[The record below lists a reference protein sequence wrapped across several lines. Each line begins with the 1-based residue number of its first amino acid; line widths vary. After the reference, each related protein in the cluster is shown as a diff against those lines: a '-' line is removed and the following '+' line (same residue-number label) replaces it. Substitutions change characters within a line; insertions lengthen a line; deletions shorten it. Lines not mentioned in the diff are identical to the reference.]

1 MNQIFPSPLRLPV
14 SLLLGLTLA
23 LAGWELAGQL
33 SVARWLATLLSP
45 DLTDTSQAVVHF
57 SWLPRLA
64 ICLLAGAAL
73 GLAGTLM
80 QQVLRNPLASPTTLG
95 VASGAQLALMMVT
108 LFAPSWLLLGRE
120 WIAMAGGCLAM
131 GLVFALAWR
140 HQLNPVVIVFAGLV
154 INLYLAAIS
163 MGLLLFFQEELK
175 GLLVWGSGSLVQNS
189 WSGVSYLLPRLL
201 LAVVL
206 AAVLVRPLA
215 VLELDDA
222 SARSLGV
229 SLQHLRFAGLGL
241 AVFVTA
247 CVVSVVGLIGFIGL
261 AAPALVRLLGV
272 RKLAL
277 RLLWAPLLGALL
289 LAATDLLLQSL
300 SRSGSVLIPTGAM
313 TALLGA
319 PLLLWLIPRLG
330 IKSGTPKANAA
341 LLVARHPAPAR
352 LVGLML
358 MGLVVA
364 VMASLLF
371 GQGIDGW
378 HWPSWLRWQA
388 QLEWRLPRTLA
399 AGAAGMLLALAGTL
413 LQRVSSN
420 PMASPELLGVSGGTF
435 MGVIATALLLP
446 ALPLPMMLAGGL
458 LGAFGCLLLLLLVN
472 RSHGFQP
479 ERLLVNRSHGFQ
491 PERLLLSGIAIT
503 ALFEPL
509 QAIALANGD
518 LRVQQLL
525 SWMSGSTYYVTLPI
539 AGGLVVLALTLLA
552 ACLLLSRWLDLLP
565 MGPAVA
571 AALGIRLNRAQLAIL
586 LLVAVL
592 TASATLVVGPLSFV
606 GLLAPHMAKLMGL
619 VRARWHLLGAAVSG
633 ALLMVSADWIGQQ
646 ILFPQEVPVGLV
658 STLLG
663 GAYFMW
669 CLRRL

>member
-1 MNQIFPSPLRLPV
+1 MKHIFPSPLQRPTLI
-14 SLLLGLTLA
+14 LLGLTLS
-23 LAGWELAGQL
+23 LACWELARQL
-33 SVARWLATLLSP
+33 PGALWWQTLFAPNLDDAR
-45 DLTDTSQAVVHF
+45 QAVVHF
-57 SWLPRLA
+57 SWLPRLTVT
-64 ICLLAGAAL
+64 LLAGAAL

-120 WIAMAGGCLAM
+120 WIAMAGGSLAM
-131 GLVFALAWR
+131 ALVFALSWR
-140 HQLNPVVIVFAGLV
+140 RQLNPVVIVFAGLV

-175 GLLVWGSGSLVQNS
+175 GLMVWGSGSLAQNS
-189 WSGVSYLLPRLL
+189 WSGVYYLLPRLL
-201 LAVVL
+201 VAGGL
-206 AAVLVRPLA
+206 AAALVRPLA

-229 SLQHLRFAGLGL
+229 SLQHLRLAGLGL

-261 AAPALVRLLGV
+261 AAPAMVRLLGI
-272 RKLAL
+272 RQLGQ
-277 RLLWAPLLGALL
+277 RLLWAPVLGALL
-289 LAATDLLLQSL
+289 LAATDLLLQSV
-300 SRSGSVLIPTGAM
+300 SRFWPMLIPTGAM

-319 PLLLWLIPRLG
+319 PLLLWLIPRLSL
-330 IKSGTPKANAA
+330 KSGTPKASAG
-341 LLVARHPAPAR
+341 LLVARHPAPTR
-352 LVGLML
+352 LITLLLLGLRL
-358 MGLVVA
+358 AIIG
-364 VMASLLF
+364 SLLF
-371 GQGIDGW
+371 GQGMHGW
-378 HWPSWLRWQA
+378 SWPSWLRWQA

-399 AGAAGMLLALAGTL
+399 AGAAGILLALAGTL
-413 LQRVSSN
+413 LQRVSNN

-446 ALPLPMMLAGGL
+446 ALPLPMMLLGGL
-458 LGAFGCLLLLLLVN
+458 IGAFGCLLLLVLVN
-472 RSHGFQP
+472 RKHGFQP
-479 ERLLVNRSHGFQ
+479 ERI
-491 PERLLLSGIAIT
+491 LLSGIAIT

-518 LRVQQLL
+518 MRVQQLL
-525 SWMSGSTYYVTLPI
+525 SWMSGSTYYVTLPV
-539 AGGLVVLALTLLA
+539 AYGLVVLAVLMLA
-552 ACLLLSRWLDLLP
+552 ACLLISRWLDLLP
-565 MGPAVA
+565 MGPALA
-571 AALGIRLNRAQLAIL
+571 TALGIRLNRAQLAIL

-619 VRARWHLLGAAVSG
+619 VRARWHQLGAAASG

-646 ILFPQEVPVGLV
+646 ILFPQDVPVGLV

>member
-1 MNQIFPSPLRLPV
+1 MKHIFPSPLQRPTLI
-14 SLLLGLTLA
+14 LLGLTLS
-23 LAGWELAGQL
+23 LACWELARQVPSAL
-33 SVARWLATLLSP
+33 WWQTLFSPNLDDAR
-45 DLTDTSQAVVHF
+45 QAVVHF
-57 SWLPRLA
+57 SWLPRLTVT
-64 ICLLAGAAL
+64 LLAGAAL

-120 WIAMAGGCLAM
+120 WIAMAGGSLAM
-131 GLVFALAWR
+131 ALVFALAWR
-140 HQLNPVVIVFAGLV
+140 RQLNPVVIVFAGLV

-175 GLLVWGSGSLVQNS
+175 GLLVWGSGSLAQNS
-189 WSGVSYLLPRLL
+189 WSGVHYLLPRLL
-201 LAVVL
+201 VAGGL
-206 AAVLVRPLA
+206 AAALVRPLA

-229 SLQHLRFAGLGL
+229 SLQHLRLAGLGL

-261 AAPALVRLLGV
+261 AAPAMVRLLGI
-272 RKLAL
+272 RQLGQ
-277 RLLWAPLLGALL
+277 RLLWAPVLGALL
-289 LAATDLLLQSL
+289 LAATDLLLQSV
-300 SRSGSVLIPTGAM
+300 SRFWPMLIPTGAM

-319 PLLLWLIPRLG
+319 PLLLWLIPRLSL
-330 IKSGTPKANAA
+330 KSGTPKASTG
-341 LLVARHPAPAR
+341 LLVARHPAPTR
-352 LVGLML
+352 LITLLLLGL
-358 MGLVVA
+358 GLA
-364 VMASLLF
+364 IIGSLLF
-371 GQGIDGW
+371 GQGMHGW
-378 HWPSWLRWQA
+378 SWPSWLRWQA

-399 AGAAGMLLALAGTL
+399 AGAAGILLALAGTL
-413 LQRVSSN
+413 LQRVSNN

-446 ALPLPMMLAGGL
+446 ALPLPMMLLGGL
-458 LGAFGCLLLLLLVN
+458 IGAFGCLLLLVLVN
-472 RSHGFQP
+472 RKHGFQP
-479 ERLLVNRSHGFQ
+479 ERI
-491 PERLLLSGIAIT
+491 LLSGIAIT

-518 LRVQQLL
+518 MRVQQLL
-525 SWMSGSTYYVTLPI
+525 SWMSGSTYYVTLPV
-539 AGGLVVLALTLLA
+539 AYGLVALAVLMLA
-552 ACLLLSRWLDLLP
+552 ACLLISRWLDLLP
-565 MGPAVA
+565 MGPALA
-571 AALGIRLNRAQLAIL
+571 TALGIRLNRAQLAIL

-606 GLLAPHMAKLMGL
+606 GLLAPHMAKLVGL
-619 VRARWHLLGAAVSG
+619 VRARWHLLGAAASG

-646 ILFPQEVPVGLV
+646 ILFPQDVPVGLV

>member
-1 MNQIFPSPLRLPV
+1 MSSSLSSPLLRPGLC
-14 SLLLGLTLA
+14 LLVLTLGLACAELSRQLPGA
-23 LAGWELAGQL
+23 LWWQALFSPELDD
-33 SVARWLATLLSP
+33 AR
-45 DLTDTSQAVVHF
+45 QAVVHF

-108 LFAPSWLLLGRE
+108 LLAPSWLLIGRE
-120 WIAMAGGCLAM
+120 WIAMAGGSLAM

-140 HQLNPVVIVFAGLV
+140 RQLNPVVIVFAGLV

-175 GLLVWGSGSLVQNS
+175 GLLVWGSGSLAQNS
-189 WSGVSYLLPRLL
+189 WSGVGYLLPRLL
-201 LAVVL
+201 LAAML

-229 SLQHLRFAGLGL
+229 SLKHLRFAGLGL
-241 AVFVTA
+241 AVFITA

-261 AAPALVRLLGV
+261 AAPAMVRLLGV
-272 RKLAL
+272 RKLAQ
-277 RLLWAPLLGALL
+277 RLLWTPILGALL
-289 LAATDLLLQSL
+289 LAATDLLLQTL
-300 SRSGSVLIPTGAM
+300 SRFWPVLIPTGAM

-330 IKSGTPKANAA
+330 IKQSAPKANSS
-341 LLVARHPAPAR
+341 LLLARHPAPTR
-352 LVGLML
+352 LVGLMVL
-358 MGLVVA
+358 GLAAA
-364 VMASLLF
+364 VIASLLF
-371 GQGIDGW
+371 GQGMGGW
-378 HWPSWLRWQA
+378 GWPSWLRWQA

-399 AGAAGMLLALAGTL
+399 AGAAGVLLALAGTL
-413 LQRVSSN
+413 LQRVSNN

-435 MGVIATALLLP
+435 MGVIAAALLLP
-446 ALPLPMMLAGGL
+446 ALPLPMMLLGGL
-458 LGAFGCLLLLLLVN
+458 MGAFACLLLLVLIN
-472 RSHGFQP
+472 RRNGFQP
-479 ERLLVNRSHGFQ
+479 ERI
-491 PERLLLSGIAIT
+491 LLSGIAIT

-525 SWMSGSTYYVTLPI
+525 SWMSGSTYYVTQPVAL
-539 AGGLVVLALTLLA
+539 ALVVLALLMLA
-552 ACLLLSRWLDLLP
+552 ACLLVSRWLDLMP

-571 AALGIRLNRAQLAIL
+571 TALGIHLGRAQLTIL

-592 TASATLVVGPLSFV
+592 TASATMVIGPLSFA
-606 GLLAPHMAKLMGL
+606 GLLAPHLARLMGL
-619 VRARWHLLGAAVSG
+619 VRARWHLLGAAGCG

-658 STLLG
+658 TTLLG

>member
-1 MNQIFPSPLRLPV
+1 MKYIFPSPLQRPTLI
-14 SLLLGLTLA
+14 LLGLTLS
-23 LAGWELAGQL
+23 LACWELARQL
-33 SVARWLATLLSP
+33 PGALWWQTLFAPNLDDAR
-45 DLTDTSQAVVHF
+45 QAVVHF
-57 SWLPRLA
+57 SWLPRLTVT
-64 ICLLAGAAL
+64 LLAGAAL

-120 WIAMAGGCLAM
+120 WIAMAGGSLAM
-131 GLVFALAWR
+131 ALVFALAWR
-140 HQLNPVVIVFAGLV
+140 RQLNPIVIVFAGLV
-154 INLYLAAIS
+154 VNLYLAAIS

-175 GLLVWGSGSLVQNS
+175 GLLVWGSGSLAQNS
-189 WSGVSYLLPRLL
+189 WSGVHYLLPRLL
-201 LAVVL
+201 VAGGL
-206 AAVLVRPLA
+206 AAALVRPLA

-229 SLQHLRFAGLGL
+229 SLQHLRLAGLGL

-261 AAPALVRLLGV
+261 AAPAMVRLLGI
-272 RKLAL
+272 RQLGQ
-277 RLLWAPLLGALL
+277 RLLWAPVLGALL
-289 LAATDLLLQSL
+289 LAATDLLLQSV
-300 SRSGSVLIPTGAM
+300 SRFWPMLIPTGAM

-319 PLLLWLIPRLG
+319 PLLLWLIPRLSL
-330 IKSGTPKANAA
+330 KSGTPKASAG
-341 LLVARHPAPAR
+341 LLVARHPAPTR
-352 LVGLML
+352 LITLLLLGL
-358 MGLVVA
+358 GLA
-364 VMASLLF
+364 IIGSLLF
-371 GQGIDGW
+371 GQGMHGW
-378 HWPSWLRWQA
+378 SWPSWLRWQA

-399 AGAAGMLLALAGTL
+399 AGAAGILLALAGTL
-413 LQRVSSN
+413 LQRVSNN

-435 MGVIATALLLP
+435 MGVIAMALLLP
-446 ALPLPMMLAGGL
+446 ALPLPMMLLGGL
-458 LGAFGCLLLLLLVN
+458 IGAFGCLLLLVLVN
-472 RSHGFQP
+472 RKHGFQP
-479 ERLLVNRSHGFQ
+479 ERI
-491 PERLLLSGIAIT
+491 LLSGIAIT

-518 LRVQQLL
+518 MRVQQLL
-525 SWMSGSTYYVTLPI
+525 SWMSGSTYYVTLPV
-539 AGGLVVLALTLLA
+539 AYGLVVLAVLMLA
-552 ACLLLSRWLDLLP
+552 ACLLISRWLDLLP
-565 MGPAVA
+565 MGPALA
-571 AALGIRLNRAQLAIL
+571 TALGIRLNRAQLAIL

-606 GLLAPHMAKLMGL
+606 GLLAPHMAKLMGV
-619 VRARWHLLGAAVSG
+619 VRARWHLLGAAASG

-646 ILFPQEVPVGLV
+646 ILFPQDVPVGLV

>member
-1 MNQIFPSPLRLPV
+1 MTRLFPLPLRRP
-14 SLLLGLTLA
+14 SLILLGLTL
-23 LAGWELAGQL
+23 LLICWELSRQL
-33 SVARWLATLLSP
+33 PASLWWQSLFSPELEDAR
-45 DLTDTSQAVVHF
+45 QAVVYF

-120 WIAMAGGCLAM
+120 WIAMAGGSLAM
-131 GLVFALAWR
+131 ALVFALAWR
-140 HQLNPVVIVFAGLV
+140 RQLNPVVIVFAGLV

-201 LAVVL
+201 VAGVL

-241 AVFVTA
+241 AVFITA

-261 AAPALVRLLGV
+261 AAPALVRLLGI
-272 RKLAL
+272 RRLAQ
-277 RLLWAPLLGALL
+277 RLVWAPVLGALL
-289 LAATDLLLQSL
+289 LTATDLLLQTL
-300 SRSGSVLIPTGAM
+300 SRFWPVLIPTGAM

-330 IKSGTPKANAA
+330 IKSGTPKANAT

-352 LVGLML
+352 LIGLL
-358 MGLVVA
+358 LLGLLA
-364 VMASLLF
+364 AILIALLF
-371 GQGIDGW
+371 GQGMHGW
-378 HWPSWLRWQA
+378 SWPSWLRWQA

-399 AGAAGMLLALAGTL
+399 AAAAGVLLALAGTQ
-413 LQRVSSN
+413 LQRVSNN

-435 MGVIATALLLP
+435 MGVIGTALLLP
-446 ALPLPMMLAGGL
+446 ALPLAMMLLGGL
-458 LGAFGCLLLLLLVN
+458 VGAFGCLLLLVAIN
-472 RSHGFQP
+472 RRHGFQP
-479 ERLLVNRSHGFQ
+479 ERI
-491 PERLLLSGIAIT
+491 LLSGIAIT

-525 SWMSGSTYYVTLPI
+525 SWMSGSTYYVTLPV
-539 AGGLVVLALTLLA
+539 ASALVGLALLMLA
-552 ACLLLSRWLDLLP
+552 ACLLISRWLDLLP
-565 MGPAVA
+565 MGEAVA
-571 AALGIRLNRAQLAIL
+571 TALGIRLSLAQLVIL

-619 VRARWHLLGAAVSG
+619 VRARWHLLGAAGSG

-646 ILFPQEVPVGLV
+646 ILFPQDVPVGLV

>member
-1 MNQIFPSPLRLPV
+1 MTRLFPLPLRRP
-14 SLLLGLTLA
+14 SLILLGLTLS
-23 LAGWELAGQL
+23 LACWELSRQL
-33 SVARWLATLLSP
+33 PASLWWQSLFSPELEDAR
-45 DLTDTSQAVVHF
+45 QAVVYF

-64 ICLLAGAAL
+64 VTLLAGSAL

-108 LFAPSWLLLGRE
+108 LFAPSCLLLGRE
-120 WIAMAGGCLAM
+120 WIAMAGGSLAM
-131 GLVFALAWR
+131 ALVFALAWR
-140 HQLNPVVIVFAGLV
+140 RQLNPVVIVFAGLV

-201 LAVVL
+201 VAGVL
-206 AAVLVRPLA
+206 AALLVRPLA

-241 AVFVTA
+241 AVFITA

-261 AAPALVRLLGV
+261 AAPALVRLLGI
-272 RKLAL
+272 RRLAL
-277 RLLWAPLLGALL
+277 RLVWAPVLGALL
-289 LAATDLLLQSL
+289 LTATDLLLQTL
-300 SRSGSVLIPTGAM
+300 SRFWPVLIPTGAM

-330 IKSGTPKANAA
+330 IKSGTPKANAT

-352 LVGLML
+352 LIGLL
-358 MGLVVA
+358 LLGLLAA
-364 VMASLLF
+364 VLISLLF
-371 GQGIDGW
+371 GQGMHGW
-378 HWPSWLRWQA
+378 SWPNWLRWQA

-399 AGAAGMLLALAGTL
+399 AAAAGVLLALAGTL
-413 LQRVSSN
+413 LQRVSNN

-435 MGVIATALLLP
+435 MGVIGTALLLP
-446 ALPLPMMLAGGL
+446 ALPLAMMLLGGL
-458 LGAFGCLLLLLLVN
+458 VGAFGCLLLLVAIN
-472 RSHGFQP
+472 RRHGFQP
-479 ERLLVNRSHGFQ
+479 ERI
-491 PERLLLSGIAIT
+491 LLSGIAIT

-525 SWMSGSTYYVTLPI
+525 SWMSGSTYYVTLPV
-539 AGGLVVLALTLLA
+539 ASALVGLALLMLA
-552 ACLLLSRWLDLLP
+552 ACLLISRWLDLMP
-565 MGPAVA
+565 MGAAVA
-571 AALGIRLNRAQLAIL
+571 TALGIRLSLAQLVIL

-619 VRARWHLLGAAVSG
+619 VRARWHLLGAAGSG
-633 ALLMVSADWIGQQ
+633 TLLMVSADWIGQQ
-646 ILFPQEVPVGLV
+646 ILFPQDVPVGLV

-669 CLRRL
+669 CLRRI

>member
-1 MNQIFPSPLRLPV
+1 MSSSLSSPLLRPGLC
-14 SLLLGLTLA
+14 LLVLTLGLACAELSRQLPGA
-23 LAGWELAGQL
+23 LWWQALFSPELDD
-33 SVARWLATLLSP
+33 AR
-45 DLTDTSQAVVHF
+45 QAVVHF

-108 LFAPSWLLLGRE
+108 LLAPSWLLIGRE
-120 WIAMAGGCLAM
+120 WIAMAGGSLAM

-140 HQLNPVVIVFAGLV
+140 RQLNPVVIVFAGLV

-175 GLLVWGSGSLVQNS
+175 GLLVWGSGSLAQNS
-189 WSGVSYLLPRLL
+189 WSGVGYLLPRLL
-201 LAVVL
+201 LAAML

-229 SLQHLRFAGLGL
+229 SLKHLRFAGLGL
-241 AVFVTA
+241 AVFITA

-261 AAPALVRLLGV
+261 AAPAMVRLLGV
-272 RKLAL
+272 RKLAQ
-277 RLLWAPLLGALL
+277 RLLWAPILGALL
-289 LAATDLLLQSL
+289 LAATDLLLQTL
-300 SRSGSVLIPTGAM
+300 SRFWPVLIPTGAM

-319 PLLLWLIPRLG
+319 PLLLWLILRLG
-330 IKSGTPKANAA
+330 IKQSAPKANSS
-341 LLVARHPAPAR
+341 LQLARHPAPTR
-352 LVGLML
+352 LVGLMVL
-358 MGLVVA
+358 GLAAA
-364 VMASLLF
+364 VIASLLF
-371 GQGIDGW
+371 GQGMGGW
-378 HWPSWLRWQA
+378 GWPSWLRWQV

-399 AGAAGMLLALAGTL
+399 AGAAGVLLALAGTL
-413 LQRVSSN
+413 LQRVSNN

-435 MGVIATALLLP
+435 MGVIAAALLLP
-446 ALPLPMMLAGGL
+446 ALPLPMMLLGGL
-458 LGAFGCLLLLLLVN
+458 VGAFACLLLLVLIN
-472 RSHGFQP
+472 RRNGFQP
-479 ERLLVNRSHGFQ
+479 ERI
-491 PERLLLSGIAIT
+491 LLSGIAIT

-525 SWMSGSTYYVTLPI
+525 SWMSGSTYYVTQPVAL
-539 AGGLVVLALTLLA
+539 ALVVLALLMLA
-552 ACLLLSRWLDLLP
+552 ACLLVSRWLDLMP

-571 AALGIRLNRAQLAIL
+571 TALGIHLGRAQLTIL

-592 TASATLVVGPLSFV
+592 TASATMVIGPLSFA
-606 GLLAPHMAKLMGL
+606 GLLAPHLARLMGL
-619 VRARWHLLGAAVSG
+619 VRARWHLLGAAGCG

>member
-1 MNQIFPSPLRLPV
+1 MSSSLSSPLLRPGLC
-14 SLLLGLTLA
+14 LLVLTLGLA
-23 LAGWELAGQL
+23 CAELARQL
-33 SVARWLATLLSP
+33 PGALWWQALFSPELDDAR
-45 DLTDTSQAVVHF
+45 QAVVHF

-108 LFAPSWLLLGRE
+108 LLAPSWLLIGRE
-120 WIAMAGGCLAM
+120 WIAMAGGSLAM

-140 HQLNPVVIVFAGLV
+140 RQLNPVVIVFAGLV

-175 GLLVWGSGSLVQNS
+175 GLLVWGSGSLAQNS
-189 WSGVSYLLPRLL
+189 WSGVGYLLPRLL
-201 LAVVL
+201 LAAML

-229 SLQHLRFAGLGL
+229 SLKHLRFVGLGL
-241 AVFVTA
+241 AVFITA

-261 AAPALVRLLGV
+261 AAPAMVRLLGV
-272 RKLAL
+272 RKLAQ
-277 RLLWAPLLGALL
+277 RLLWAPILGALL
-289 LAATDLLLQSL
+289 LAATDLLLQTL
-300 SRSGSVLIPTGAM
+300 SRFWPVLIPTGAM

-330 IKSGTPKANAA
+330 IKQSAPKANSS
-341 LLVARHPAPAR
+341 LQLARHPAPTR
-352 LVGLML
+352 LVGLMVL
-358 MGLVVA
+358 GLAAA
-364 VMASLLF
+364 VIASLLF
-371 GQGIDGW
+371 GQGMHGW
-378 HWPSWLRWQA
+378 SWPSWLRWQA

-399 AGAAGMLLALAGTL
+399 AGAAGVLLALAGTL
-413 LQRVSSN
+413 LQRVSNN

-435 MGVIATALLLP
+435 MGVIAAALLLP
-446 ALPLPMMLAGGL
+446 ALPLPMMLLGGL
-458 LGAFGCLLLLLLVN
+458 VGAFACLLLLVLIN
-472 RSHGFQP
+472 RRNGFQP
-479 ERLLVNRSHGFQ
+479 ERI
-491 PERLLLSGIAIT
+491 LLSGIAIT

-525 SWMSGSTYYVTLPI
+525 SWMSGSTYYVTQPVAL
-539 AGGLVVLALTLLA
+539 ALVVLALLMLA
-552 ACLLLSRWLDLLP
+552 ACLLVSRWLDLMP

-571 AALGIRLNRAQLAIL
+571 TALGIHLGRAQLTIL

-592 TASATLVVGPLSFV
+592 TASATMVIGPLSFA
-606 GLLAPHMAKLMGL
+606 GLLAPHLARLMGL
-619 VRARWHLLGAAVSG
+619 VRARWHLLGAAGCG

>member
-1 MNQIFPSPLRLPV
+1 MRSSLSSPLLRPGLC
-14 SLLLGLTLA
+14 LLVLTLGLACT
-23 LAGWELAGQL
+23 ELARQL
-33 SVARWLATLLSP
+33 PGALWWQALFSPELDDAR
-45 DLTDTSQAVVHF
+45 QAVVHF

-108 LFAPSWLLLGRE
+108 LLAPSWLLIGRE
-120 WIAMAGGCLAM
+120 WIAMAGGSLAM

-140 HQLNPVVIVFAGLV
+140 RQLNPVVIVFAGLV

-175 GLLVWGSGSLVQNS
+175 GLLVWGSGSLAQNS
-189 WSGVSYLLPRLL
+189 WIGVGYLLPRLL
-201 LAVVL
+201 LAAML

-229 SLQHLRFAGLGL
+229 SLKHLRFAGLGL
-241 AVFVTA
+241 AVFITA

-261 AAPALVRLLGV
+261 AAPAMVRLLGV
-272 RKLAL
+272 RKLAQ
-277 RLLWAPLLGALL
+277 RLLWAPILGALL
-289 LAATDLLLQSL
+289 LAATDLLLQTL
-300 SRSGSVLIPTGAM
+300 SRFWPVLIPTGAM

-330 IKSGTPKANAA
+330 IKQSAPKANSS
-341 LLVARHPAPAR
+341 LQLARHPAPTR
-352 LVGLML
+352 LVGLMVL
-358 MGLVVA
+358 GLAAA
-364 VMASLLF
+364 VIASLLF
-371 GQGIDGW
+371 GQGMGGW
-378 HWPSWLRWQA
+378 GWPSWLRWQA

-399 AGAAGMLLALAGTL
+399 AGAAGVLLALAGTL
-413 LQRVSSN
+413 LQRVSNN

-435 MGVIATALLLP
+435 MGVIAAALLLP
-446 ALPLPMMLAGGL
+446 ALPLPMMLLGGL
-458 LGAFGCLLLLLLVN
+458 VGAFACLLLLVLIN
-472 RSHGFQP
+472 RRNGFQP
-479 ERLLVNRSHGFQ
+479 ERI
-491 PERLLLSGIAIT
+491 LLSGIAIT

-525 SWMSGSTYYVTLPI
+525 SWMSGSTYYVTQPVAL
-539 AGGLVVLALTLLA
+539 ALVVLALLMLA
-552 ACLLLSRWLDLLP
+552 ACLLVSRWLDLMP

-571 AALGIRLNRAQLAIL
+571 TALGIHLGRAQLTIL

-592 TASATLVVGPLSFV
+592 TASATMVIGPLSFA
-606 GLLAPHMAKLMGL
+606 GLLAPHLARLMGL
-619 VRARWHLLGAAVSG
+619 VRARWHLLGAAGCG

>member
-1 MNQIFPSPLRLPV
+1 MKRLLTSPLLRPV
-14 SLLLGLTLA
+14 SILLGLTLS
-23 LAGWELAGQL
+23 LAYWELARQL
-33 SVARWLATLLSP
+33 PGALWWQSLFAPNLNDV
-45 DLTDTSQAVVHF
+45 SQAVVHF

-64 ICLLAGAAL
+64 VTLLAGAAL

-120 WIAMAGGCLAM
+120 WIAMAGGSLAM
-131 GLVFALAWR
+131 ALVFALAWR
-140 HQLNPVVIVFAGLV
+140 RQLNPVVIVFAGLV

-201 LAVVL
+201 AAAVL

-222 SARSLGV
+222 SARSLGG

-241 AVFVTA
+241 AVFITA

-261 AAPALVRLLGV
+261 AAPAMVRLLGI
-272 RKLAL
+272 RQLGQ
-277 RLLWAPLLGALL
+277 RLLWAPILGALL

-300 SRSGSVLIPTGAM
+300 SRFWPVLIPTGAM

-330 IKSGTPKANAA
+330 IKSGAPKANAG
-341 LLVARHPAPAR
+341 LLVARHPAPTR
-352 LVGLML
+352 LIGLLLVGLL
-358 MGLVVA
+358 LAVV
-364 VMASLLF
+364 ASLLV
-371 GQGIDGW
+371 GQGMTGW
-378 HWPSWLRWQA
+378 SWPSWLRWQA
-388 QLEWRLPRTLA
+388 QLEWRLPRSLA
-399 AGAAGMLLALAGTL
+399 AGAAGVLLALAGTL
-413 LQRVSSN
+413 LQRVSNN

-446 ALPLPMMLAGGL
+446 ALPLPLMLVGGL
-458 LGAFGCLLLLLLVN
+458 LGAFACLLLLVMVN
-472 RSHGFQP
+472 RKHGFQP
-479 ERLLVNRSHGFQ
+479 ERI
-491 PERLLLSGIAIT
+491 LLSGIAIT

-525 SWMSGSTYYVTLPI
+525 SWMSGSTYYVTLPV
-539 AGGLVVLALTLLA
+539 AYGLVGLALLMLS
-552 ACLLLSRWLDLLP
+552 ACLLVSRWLDLLP
-565 MGPAVA
+565 MGAAVA
-571 AALGIRLNRAQLAIL
+571 TALGIHLNRAQLAIL

-592 TASATLVVGPLSFV
+592 TTSATLVVGPLSFV

-619 VRARWHLLGAAVSG
+619 VRARWHLLGAAASG
-633 ALLMVSADWIGQQ
+633 ALLMVSADWVGQQ

>member
-1 MNQIFPSPLRLPV
+1 MNHLLPA
-14 SLLLGLTLA
+14 SLLRPGLCLLLLTGV
-23 LAGWELAGQL
+23 LAGWDLAHQL
-33 SVARWLATLLSP
+33 PDAPWWQAIFSPNLDDAR
-45 DLTDTSQAVVHF
+45 QAVIHF
-57 SWLPRLA
+57 SWLPRLVV
-64 ICLLAGAAL
+64 CLLAGAAL

-108 LFAPSWLLLGRE
+108 LFAPSWLLIGRE
-120 WIAMAGGCLAM
+120 WIAMAGGSLAM

-140 HQLNPVVIVFAGLV
+140 RQLNPVVIVFAGLV

-175 GLLVWGSGSLVQNS
+175 GLLVWGSGSLAQNS
-189 WSGVSYLLPRLL
+189 WSGVLYLLPRLL
-201 LAVVL
+201 VAVVL
-206 AAVLVRPLA
+206 AALLVRPLA

-229 SLQHLRFAGLGL
+229 SLKQLRFAGLGL

-261 AAPALVRLLGV
+261 AAPVMVRMLGV
-272 RKLAL
+272 RQLGL
-277 RLLWAPLLGALL
+277 RLLWAPVLGALL

-300 SRSGSVLIPTGAM
+300 TRFWPVLIPTGAM

-319 PLLLWLIPRLG
+319 PLLLWLIPRLSF
-330 IKSGTPKANAA
+330 KATPRATVG
-341 LLVARHPAPAR
+341 LVVARHPAPAR
-352 LVGLML
+352 FIAILVA
-358 MGLVVA
+358 GLVV
-364 VMASLLF
+364 VMLASLLF
-371 GQGIDGW
+371 GQGMNGW
-378 HWPSWLRWQA
+378 GWPSWFRWQA

-399 AGAAGMLLALAGTL
+399 AGAAGVLLALAGTL
-413 LQRVSSN
+413 LQRVSNN

-446 ALPLPMMLAGGL
+446 ALPLPLMLLGGV
-458 LGAFGCLLLLLLVN
+458 LGAFVCLLLLVLIN
-472 RSHGFQP
+472 RKNGFQP
-479 ERLLVNRSHGFQ
+479 ERI
-491 PERLLLSGIAIT
+491 LLSGIAIT

-525 SWMSGSTYYVTLPI
+525 SWMSGSTYYVTPPV
-539 AGGLVVLALTLLA
+539 AYGLTGLALLMLA
-552 ACLLLSRWLDLLP
+552 ACLLVSRWLDLMP

-571 AALGIRLNRAQLAIL
+571 TALGIRLNRAQLIIL

-592 TASATLVVGPLSFV
+592 TASATMVIGPLSFA

-619 VRARWHLLGAAVSG
+619 VRARWHLLGAAGCG
-633 ALLMVSADWIGQQ
+633 ALLMVLADWVGQQ

>member
-1 MNQIFPSPLRLPV
+1 MRSSLSSPLLRPGLC
-14 SLLLGLTLA
+14 LLVLTLGLACT
-23 LAGWELAGQL
+23 ELARQL
-33 SVARWLATLLSP
+33 PGALWWQALFSPELDDAR
-45 DLTDTSQAVVHF
+45 QAVVHF

-108 LFAPSWLLLGRE
+108 LLAPSWLLIGRE
-120 WIAMAGGCLAM
+120 WIAMAGGSLAM

-140 HQLNPVVIVFAGLV
+140 RQLNPVVIVFAGLV

-175 GLLVWGSGSLVQNS
+175 GLLVWGSGSLAQNS
-189 WSGVSYLLPRLL
+189 WSGVGYLLPRLL
-201 LAVVL
+201 LAAML

-229 SLQHLRFAGLGL
+229 SLKHLRLAGLGL

-261 AAPALVRLLGV
+261 AAPAMVRLLGV
-272 RKLAL
+272 RKLAQ
-277 RLLWAPLLGALL
+277 RLLWAPILGALL
-289 LAATDLLLQSL
+289 LAATDLLLQTL
-300 SRSGSVLIPTGAM
+300 SRFWPVLIPTGAM

-330 IKSGTPKANAA
+330 IKQSAPKANSS
-341 LLVARHPAPAR
+341 LLLARHPAPTR
-352 LVGLML
+352 LVGLMVL
-358 MGLVVA
+358 GLAAA
-364 VMASLLF
+364 VIASLLF
-371 GQGIDGW
+371 GQGMGGW
-378 HWPSWLRWQA
+378 GWPSWLRWQA

-399 AGAAGMLLALAGTL
+399 AGAAGVLLALAGTL
-413 LQRVSSN
+413 LQRVSNN

-435 MGVIATALLLP
+435 MGVIAAALLLP
-446 ALPLPMMLAGGL
+446 ALPLPMMLLGGL
-458 LGAFGCLLLLLLVN
+458 VGAFACLLLLVLIN
-472 RSHGFQP
+472 RRNGFQP
-479 ERLLVNRSHGFQ
+479 ERI
-491 PERLLLSGIAIT
+491 LLSGIAIT

-525 SWMSGSTYYVTLPI
+525 SWMSGSTYYVTQPVAL
-539 AGGLVVLALTLLA
+539 ALVVLALLMLA
-552 ACLLLSRWLDLLP
+552 ACLLASRWLDLMP

-571 AALGIRLNRAQLAIL
+571 TALGIHLGRAQLTIL

-592 TASATLVVGPLSFV
+592 TASATMVIGPLSFA
-606 GLLAPHMAKLMGL
+606 GLLAPHLARLMGL
-619 VRARWHLLGAAVSG
+619 VRARWHLLGAAGCG

>member
-1 MNQIFPSPLRLPV
+1 MKHIFPSPLLRPALI
-14 SLLLGLTLA
+14 LLGLTLS
-23 LAGWELAGQL
+23 LACWELARQL
-33 SVARWLATLLSP
+33 PGVFWWQTLFAPNLDDAR
-45 DLTDTSQAVVHF
+45 QAMVHF
-57 SWLPRLA
+57 SWLPRLTVT
-64 ICLLAGAAL
+64 LLAGAAL

-120 WIAMAGGCLAM
+120 WIAMAGGSLAM
-131 GLVFALAWR
+131 ALVFALAWR
-140 HQLNPVVIVFAGLV
+140 RQLNPVVIVFAGLV

-175 GLLVWGSGSLVQNS
+175 GLLVWGSGSLAQNS
-189 WSGVSYLLPRLL
+189 WSGVHYLLPRLL
-201 LAVVL
+201 VAGGL
-206 AAVLVRPLA
+206 AAALVRPLA

-229 SLQHLRFAGLGL
+229 SLQHLRLAGLGL

-247 CVVSVVGLIGFIGL
+247 CVMSVVGLIGFIGL
-261 AAPALVRLLGV
+261 AAPAMVRLLGI
-272 RKLAL
+272 RQLGQ
-277 RLLWAPLLGALL
+277 RLLWAPVLGALL
-289 LAATDLLLQSL
+289 LAATDLLLQSV
-300 SRSGSVLIPTGAM
+300 SRFWPMLIPTGAM

-319 PLLLWLIPRLG
+319 PLLLWLIPRLSL
-330 IKSGTPKANAA
+330 KSGTPKASTG
-341 LLVARHPAPAR
+341 LLVARHPAPTR
-352 LVGLML
+352 LITLLLLGL
-358 MGLVVA
+358 GLA
-364 VMASLLF
+364 IIGSLLF
-371 GQGIDGW
+371 GQGMHGW
-378 HWPSWLRWQA
+378 SWPSWLRWQA

-399 AGAAGMLLALAGTL
+399 AGAAGVLLALAGTL
-413 LQRVSSN
+413 LQRVSNN

-446 ALPLPMMLAGGL
+446 ALPLPMMLLGGL
-458 LGAFGCLLLLLLVN
+458 IGAFGCLLLLVLVN
-472 RSHGFQP
+472 RKHGFQP
-479 ERLLVNRSHGFQ
+479 ERI
-491 PERLLLSGIAIT
+491 LLSGIAIT

-518 LRVQQLL
+518 MRVQQLL
-525 SWMSGSTYYVTLPI
+525 SWMSGSTYYVTLPV
-539 AGGLVVLALTLLA
+539 AYGLVVLAVLMLA
-552 ACLLLSRWLDLLP
+552 ACLLISRWLDLLP
-565 MGPAVA
+565 MGPALA
-571 AALGIRLNRAQLAIL
+571 TALGIRLNRAQLAIL

-619 VRARWHLLGAAVSG
+619 VRARWHLLGAAASG

-646 ILFPQEVPVGLV
+646 ILFPQDVPVGLV

>member
-1 MNQIFPSPLRLPV
+1 MSSSLSSPLLRPGLC
-14 SLLLGLTLA
+14 LLVLTLGLA
-23 LAGWELAGQL
+23 CAELARQL
-33 SVARWLATLLSP
+33 PGALWWQALFSPELDDAR
-45 DLTDTSQAVVHF
+45 QAVVHF

-108 LFAPSWLLLGRE
+108 LLAPSWLLIGRE
-120 WIAMAGGCLAM
+120 WIAMAGGSLAM

-140 HQLNPVVIVFAGLV
+140 RQLNPVVIVFAGLV

-175 GLLVWGSGSLVQNS
+175 GLLVWGSGSLAQNS
-189 WSGVSYLLPRLL
+189 WSGVGYLLPRLL
-201 LAVVL
+201 LAAML
-206 AAVLVRPLA
+206 AVVLVRPLA

-229 SLQHLRFAGLGL
+229 SLKPLRFAGLGL

-261 AAPALVRLLGV
+261 AAPAMVRLLGV
-272 RKLAL
+272 RKLAQ
-277 RLLWAPLLGALL
+277 RLLWAPILGALL
-289 LAATDLLLQSL
+289 LAATDLLLQTL
-300 SRSGSVLIPTGAM
+300 SRFWPVLIPTGAM

-330 IKSGTPKANAA
+330 IKQSAPKANSS
-341 LLVARHPAPAR
+341 LQLARHPAPSR
-352 LVGLML
+352 LVGLMVL
-358 MGLVVA
+358 GLAAA
-364 VMASLLF
+364 VIASLLF
-371 GQGIDGW
+371 GQGMDGW
-378 HWPSWLRWQA
+378 GWPSWLRWQA

-399 AGAAGMLLALAGTL
+399 AGAAGVLLALAGTL
-413 LQRVSSN
+413 LQRVSNN

-435 MGVIATALLLP
+435 MGVIAAALLLP
-446 ALPLPMMLAGGL
+446 ALPLPMMLLGGL
-458 LGAFGCLLLLLLVN
+458 VGVFACLLLLVLIN
-472 RSHGFQP
+472 RRNGFQP
-479 ERLLVNRSHGFQ
+479 ERI
-491 PERLLLSGIAIT
+491 LLSGIAIT

-525 SWMSGSTYYVTLPI
+525 SWMSGSTYYVTQPVAL
-539 AGGLVVLALTLLA
+539 ALVVLALLMLA
-552 ACLLLSRWLDLLP
+552 ACLLASRWLDLMP

-571 AALGIRLNRAQLAIL
+571 TALGIHLGRAQLTIL

-592 TASATLVVGPLSFV
+592 TASATMVIGPLSFA
-606 GLLAPHMAKLMGL
+606 GLLAPHLARLMGL
-619 VRARWHLLGAAVSG
+619 VRARWHLLGAAGCG

>member
-1 MNQIFPSPLRLPV
+1 MNPVLPA
-14 SLLLGLTLA
+14 SLLRPGLCLLLLIGV
-23 LAGWELAGQL
+23 LAGWDLAHQL
-33 SVARWLATLLSP
+33 PLALWWQAIFSPQLDDAR
-45 DLTDTSQAVVHF
+45 QAVIHF

-73 GLAGTLM
+73 GLAGTLL

-95 VASGAQLALMMVT
+95 VASGAQLALMVVT
-108 LFAPSWLLLGRE
+108 LFVPSWLLIGRE
-120 WIAMAGGCLAM
+120 WIAMAGGSLAM

-140 HQLNPVVIVFAGLV
+140 RQLNPVVIVFAGLV

-163 MGLLLFFQEELK
+163 LGLLLFFQEELK
-175 GLLVWGSGSLVQNS
+175 GLLVWGSGSLAQTS
-189 WSGVSYLLPRLL
+189 WSGALYLLPRLL
-201 LAVVL
+201 VAGVL
-206 AAVLVRPLA
+206 AALLARPLA

-229 SLQHLRFAGLGL
+229 SLKHLRFAGLGL
-241 AVFVTA
+241 AVFITA

-261 AAPALVRLLGV
+261 AAPVMVRMLGV
-272 RKLAL
+272 RRLGL
-277 RLLWAPLLGALL
+277 RLLWAPVLGALL

-300 SRSGSVLIPTGAM
+300 SRFWPVLIPTGAM

-319 PLLLWLIPRLG
+319 PLLLWLIPRLTL
-330 IKSGTPKANAA
+330 KATPRAA
-341 LLVARHPAPAR
+341 AGLGVVRHPAPAR
-352 LVGLML
+352 FIGLLVLGLCAALVG
-358 MGLVVA
+358 
-364 VMASLLF
+364 SLLF
-371 GQGIDGW
+371 GQGMHGW
-378 HWPSWLRWQA
+378 DWPSWLRWQA

-399 AGAAGMLLALAGTL
+399 AGAAGVLLALAGTL
-413 LQRVSSN
+413 LQRVSNN

-446 ALPLPMMLAGGL
+446 ALPLPMMLLGGL
-458 LGAFGCLLLLLLVN
+458 VGAFGCLLLLVLVN
-472 RSHGFQP
+472 RKHGFQP
-479 ERLLVNRSHGFQ
+479 ERI
-491 PERLLLSGIAIT
+491 LLSGIAIT

-525 SWMSGSTYYVTLPI
+525 SWMSGSTYYVTEPV
-539 AGGLVVLALTLLA
+539 AYGLTGLALLMLA
-552 ACLLLSRWLDLLP
+552 ACLLVSRWLDLMP

-571 AALGIRLNRAQLAIL
+571 TALGIRLSRAQLVIL

-592 TASATLVVGPLSFV
+592 TASATMVIGPLSFA

-619 VRARWHLLGAAVSG
+619 VRARWHLLGAAGCG
-633 ALLMVSADWIGQQ
+633 ALLMVSADWVGQQ

>member
-1 MNQIFPSPLRLPV
+1 MSSSLSSPLLRPGLC
-14 SLLLGLTLA
+14 LLVLTLGLA
-23 LAGWELAGQL
+23 CAELARQL
-33 SVARWLATLLSP
+33 PGALWWQALFSPELDDAR
-45 DLTDTSQAVVHF
+45 QAVVHF

-64 ICLLAGAAL
+64 ISLLAGAAL

-108 LFAPSWLLLGRE
+108 LLAPSWLLIGRE
-120 WIAMAGGCLAM
+120 WIAMAGGSLAM

-140 HQLNPVVIVFAGLV
+140 RQLNPVVIVFAGLV

-175 GLLVWGSGSLVQNS
+175 GLLVWGSGSLAQNS
-189 WSGVSYLLPRLL
+189 WSGVGYLLPRLL
-201 LAVVL
+201 LAAML
-206 AAVLVRPLA
+206 AVVLVRPLA

-229 SLQHLRFAGLGL
+229 SLKHLRLAGLGL
-241 AVFVTA
+241 AVFITA

-261 AAPALVRLLGV
+261 AAPAMVRLLGV
-272 RKLAL
+272 RKLAQ
-277 RLLWAPLLGALL
+277 RLLWAPILGALL
-289 LAATDLLLQSL
+289 LAATDLLLQTL
-300 SRSGSVLIPTGAM
+300 SWFWPVLIPTGAM

-330 IKSGTPKANAA
+330 IKQSSPKANSS
-341 LLVARHPAPAR
+341 LQLARHPAPSR
-352 LVGLML
+352 LVGLMVL
-358 MGLVVA
+358 GLAAA
-364 VMASLLF
+364 VSASLLF
-371 GQGIDGW
+371 GQGMDGW
-378 HWPSWLRWQA
+378 GWPSWLRWQA

-399 AGAAGMLLALAGTL
+399 AGAAGVLLALAGTL
-413 LQRVSSN
+413 LQRVSNN

-435 MGVIATALLLP
+435 MGVIAAALLLP
-446 ALPLPMMLAGGL
+446 ALPLPMMLLGGL
-458 LGAFGCLLLLLLVN
+458 VGAFACLLLLVLIN
-472 RSHGFQP
+472 RRNGFQP
-479 ERLLVNRSHGFQ
+479 ERI
-491 PERLLLSGIAIT
+491 LLSGIAIT

-525 SWMSGSTYYVTLPI
+525 SWMSGSTYYVTQPVAL
-539 AGGLVVLALTLLA
+539 ALVVLALLMLA
-552 ACLLLSRWLDLLP
+552 ACLLVSRWLDLMP

-571 AALGIRLNRAQLAIL
+571 TALGIHLGRAQLTIL

-592 TASATLVVGPLSFV
+592 TASATMVIGPLSFA
-606 GLLAPHMAKLMGL
+606 GLLAPHLARLMGL
-619 VRARWHLLGAAVSG
+619 VRARWHLLGAAGCG

>member
-1 MNQIFPSPLRLPV
+1 MRSSLSSPLLRPGLC
-14 SLLLGLTLA
+14 LLVLTLGLACT
-23 LAGWELAGQL
+23 ELARQL
-33 SVARWLATLLSP
+33 PGALWWQALFSPELDDAR
-45 DLTDTSQAVVHF
+45 QAVVHF

-108 LFAPSWLLLGRE
+108 LLAPSWLLIGRE
-120 WIAMAGGCLAM
+120 WIAMAGGSLAM

-140 HQLNPVVIVFAGLV
+140 RQLNPVVIVFAGLV

-175 GLLVWGSGSLVQNS
+175 GLLVWGSGSLAQNS
-189 WSGVSYLLPRLL
+189 WSGVGYLLPRLL
-201 LAVVL
+201 LAAML
-206 AAVLVRPLA
+206 AVVLVRPLA

-229 SLQHLRFAGLGL
+229 SLKHLRFAGLGL
-241 AVFVTA
+241 AVFITA

-261 AAPALVRLLGV
+261 AAPAMVRLLGV
-272 RKLAL
+272 RKLAQ
-277 RLLWAPLLGALL
+277 RLLWVPILGALL
-289 LAATDLLLQSL
+289 LAATDLLLQTL
-300 SRSGSVLIPTGAM
+300 SRFWPVLIPTGAM

-330 IKSGTPKANAA
+330 IKQSAPKANSS
-341 LLVARHPAPAR
+341 LQLARHPAPTR
-352 LVGLML
+352 LVGLMVL
-358 MGLVVA
+358 GLAAA
-364 VMASLLF
+364 VIASLLF
-371 GQGIDGW
+371 GQGMGGW
-378 HWPSWLRWQA
+378 GWPSWLRWQA

-399 AGAAGMLLALAGTL
+399 AGAAGVLLALAGTL
-413 LQRVSSN
+413 LQRVSNN

-435 MGVIATALLLP
+435 MGVIAAALLLP
-446 ALPLPMMLAGGL
+446 ALPLPMMLLGGL
-458 LGAFGCLLLLLLVN
+458 VGAFACLLLLVLIN
-472 RSHGFQP
+472 RRNGFQP
-479 ERLLVNRSHGFQ
+479 ERI
-491 PERLLLSGIAIT
+491 LLSGIAIT

-525 SWMSGSTYYVTLPI
+525 SWMSGSTYYVTQPVAL
-539 AGGLVVLALTLLA
+539 ALVVLALLMLA
-552 ACLLLSRWLDLLP
+552 ACLLVSRWLDLMP

-571 AALGIRLNRAQLAIL
+571 TALGIHLGRAQLTIL

-592 TASATLVVGPLSFV
+592 TASATMVIGPLSFA
-606 GLLAPHMAKLMGL
+606 GLLAPHLARLMGL
-619 VRARWHLLGAAVSG
+619 VRARWHLLGAAGCG

>member
-1 MNQIFPSPLRLPV
+1 MSSSLSSPLLRPGLC
-14 SLLLGLTLA
+14 LLVLTLGLACT
-23 LAGWELAGQL
+23 ELARQL
-33 SVARWLATLLSP
+33 PGALWWQALFSPELDDAR
-45 DLTDTSQAVVHF
+45 QAVVHF

-108 LFAPSWLLLGRE
+108 LLAPSWLLIGRE
-120 WIAMAGGCLAM
+120 WIAMAGGSLAM

-140 HQLNPVVIVFAGLV
+140 RQLNPVVIVFAGLV

-175 GLLVWGSGSLVQNS
+175 GLLVWGSGSLAQNS
-189 WSGVSYLLPRLL
+189 WSGVGYLLPRLL
-201 LAVVL
+201 LAAML
-206 AAVLVRPLA
+206 AVVLVRPLA

-229 SLQHLRFAGLGL
+229 SLKHLRFAGLGL

-261 AAPALVRLLGV
+261 AAPAMVRLLGV
-272 RKLAL
+272 RKLAQ
-277 RLLWAPLLGALL
+277 RLLWAPILGALL
-289 LAATDLLLQSL
+289 LAATDLLLQTL
-300 SRSGSVLIPTGAM
+300 SRFWPVLIPTGAM

-330 IKSGTPKANAA
+330 IKQSAPKANSS
-341 LLVARHPAPAR
+341 LLLARHPAPTR
-352 LVGLML
+352 LVGLMVL
-358 MGLVVA
+358 GLAVA
-364 VMASLLF
+364 VIASLLF
-371 GQGIDGW
+371 GQGMGGW
-378 HWPSWLRWQA
+378 GWPSWLRWQA

-399 AGAAGMLLALAGTL
+399 AGAAGVLLALAGTL
-413 LQRVSSN
+413 LQRVSNN

-435 MGVIATALLLP
+435 MGVIAAALLLP
-446 ALPLPMMLAGGL
+446 ALPLPMLLLGGL
-458 LGAFGCLLLLLLVN
+458 VGAFACLLLLVLIN
-472 RSHGFQP
+472 QRNGFQP
-479 ERLLVNRSHGFQ
+479 ERI
-491 PERLLLSGIAIT
+491 LLSGIAIT

-525 SWMSGSTYYVTLPI
+525 SWMSGSTYYVTQPVAL
-539 AGGLVVLALTLLA
+539 ALVVLALLMLA
-552 ACLLLSRWLDLLP
+552 ACLLVSRWLDLMP

-571 AALGIRLNRAQLAIL
+571 TALGIHLGRAQLTIL

-592 TASATLVVGPLSFV
+592 TASATMVIGPLSFA
-606 GLLAPHMAKLMGL
+606 GLLAPHLARLMGL
-619 VRARWHLLGAAVSG
+619 VRARWHLLGAAGCG

>member
-1 MNQIFPSPLRLPV
+1 MSSSLSSPLLRPGLC
-14 SLLLGLTLA
+14 LLVLTLGLACAELSRQLPGA
-23 LAGWELAGQL
+23 LWWQALFSPELDD
-33 SVARWLATLLSP
+33 AR
-45 DLTDTSQAVVHF
+45 QAVVHF

-108 LFAPSWLLLGRE
+108 LLAPSWLLIGRE
-120 WIAMAGGCLAM
+120 WIAMAGGSLAM

-140 HQLNPVVIVFAGLV
+140 RQLNPVVIVFAGLV

-175 GLLVWGSGSLVQNS
+175 GLLVWGSGSLAQNS
-189 WSGVSYLLPRLL
+189 WSGVGYLLPRLL
-201 LAVVL
+201 LAAML
-206 AAVLVRPLA
+206 ATVLVRPLA

-229 SLQHLRFAGLGL
+229 SLKHLRLAGLGL
-241 AVFVTA
+241 AVFITA

-261 AAPALVRLLGV
+261 AAPAMVRLLGV
-272 RKLAL
+272 RKLTQ
-277 RLLWAPLLGALL
+277 RLLWAPILGALL
-289 LAATDLLLQSL
+289 LAATDLLLQTL
-300 SRSGSVLIPTGAM
+300 SRFWPVLIPTGAM

-330 IKSGTPKANAA
+330 IKQSAPKANSS
-341 LLVARHPAPAR
+341 LQLARHPAPTR
-352 LVGLML
+352 LVGLMVL
-358 MGLVVA
+358 GLAAA
-364 VMASLLF
+364 VIASLLF
-371 GQGIDGW
+371 GQGMGGW
-378 HWPSWLRWQA
+378 GWPSWLRWQA

-399 AGAAGMLLALAGTL
+399 AGAAGVLLALAGTL
-413 LQRVSSN
+413 LQRVSNN

-435 MGVIATALLLP
+435 MGVIAAALLLP
-446 ALPLPMMLAGGL
+446 ALPLPMMLLGGL
-458 LGAFGCLLLLLLVN
+458 VGAFACLLLLVLIN
-472 RSHGFQP
+472 RRNGFQP
-479 ERLLVNRSHGFQ
+479 ERI
-491 PERLLLSGIAIT
+491 LLSGIAIT

-525 SWMSGSTYYVTLPI
+525 SWMSGSTYYVTQPVAL
-539 AGGLVVLALTLLA
+539 ALVVLALLMLA
-552 ACLLLSRWLDLLP
+552 ACLLVSRWLDLMP

-571 AALGIRLNRAQLAIL
+571 TALGIHLGRAQLTIL

-592 TASATLVVGPLSFV
+592 TASATMVIGPLSFA
-606 GLLAPHMAKLMGL
+606 GLLAPHLARLMGL
-619 VRARWHLLGAAVSG
+619 VRARWHLLGAAGCG

>member
-1 MNQIFPSPLRLPV
+1 MKRLLTSPLLRPV
-14 SLLLGLTLA
+14 SILLGLTLS
-23 LAGWELAGQL
+23 LACWELARQL
-33 SVARWLATLLSP
+33 PGALWWQSLFAPNLNDV
-45 DLTDTSQAVVHF
+45 SQAVVHF

-64 ICLLAGAAL
+64 VTLLAGAAL

-120 WIAMAGGCLAM
+120 WIAMAGGSLAM
-131 GLVFALAWR
+131 ALVFALAWR
-140 HQLNPVVIVFAGLV
+140 RQLNPVVIVFAGLV

-189 WSGVSYLLPRLL
+189 WSGVNYLLPRLL
-201 LAVVL
+201 VAAALAV
-206 AAVLVRPLA
+206 VLVRPLA

-261 AAPALVRLLGV
+261 AAPAMVRLLGI
-272 RKLAL
+272 RQLGQ
-277 RLLWAPLLGALL
+277 RLLWAPILGALL

-300 SRSGSVLIPTGAM
+300 SRFWPVLIPTGAM

-330 IKSGTPKANAA
+330 IKSGTPKANAG
-341 LLVARHPAPAR
+341 LLVARHLAPAR
-352 LVGLML
+352 LIGLLLVGLL
-358 MGLVVA
+358 LAVV
-364 VMASLLF
+364 ASLLF
-371 GQGIDGW
+371 GQGMTGW
-378 HWPSWLRWQA
+378 SWPSWLRWQA

-399 AGAAGMLLALAGTL
+399 AGAAGVLLALAGTL
-413 LQRVSSN
+413 LQRVSNN

-446 ALPLPMMLAGGL
+446 ALPLPLMLVGGL
-458 LGAFGCLLLLLLVN
+458 LGAFACLLLLVLVN
-472 RSHGFQP
+472 RKHGFQP
-479 ERLLVNRSHGFQ
+479 ERI
-491 PERLLLSGIAIT
+491 LLSGIAIT

-525 SWMSGSTYYVTLPI
+525 SWMSGSTYYVTLPV
-539 AGGLVVLALTLLA
+539 AYGLVGLALLMLV
-552 ACLLLSRWLDLLP
+552 ACLLVSRWLDLLP
-565 MGPAVA
+565 MGAAVA
-571 AALGIRLNRAQLAIL
+571 TALGIRLNRAQLAIL

-592 TASATLVVGPLSFV
+592 TTSATLVVGPLSFV

-619 VRARWHLLGAAVSG
+619 VRARWHLLGAAASG
-633 ALLMVSADWIGQQ
+633 ALLMVSADWVGQQ

>member
-1 MNQIFPSPLRLPV
+1 MRSSLSSPLLRPGLC
-14 SLLLGLTLA
+14 LLVLTLGLA
-23 LAGWELAGQL
+23 CAELARQL
-33 SVARWLATLLSP
+33 PGALWWQALFSPELDDAR
-45 DLTDTSQAVVHF
+45 QAVVHF

-108 LFAPSWLLLGRE
+108 LLAPSWLLIGRE
-120 WIAMAGGCLAM
+120 WIAMAGGSLAM

-140 HQLNPVVIVFAGLV
+140 RQLNPVVIVFAGLV

-175 GLLVWGSGSLVQNS
+175 GLLVWGSGSLAQNS
-189 WSGVSYLLPRLL
+189 WSGVGYLLPRLL
-201 LAVVL
+201 LAAML

-229 SLQHLRFAGLGL
+229 SLKHLRFAGLGL
-241 AVFVTA
+241 AVFITA

-261 AAPALVRLLGV
+261 AAPAMVRLLGV
-272 RKLAL
+272 RKLAQ
-277 RLLWAPLLGALL
+277 RLLWAPILGALL
-289 LAATDLLLQSL
+289 LAATDLLLQTL
-300 SRSGSVLIPTGAM
+300 SRFWPVLIPTGAM

-330 IKSGTPKANAA
+330 IKQSSPKANSS
-341 LLVARHPAPAR
+341 LQLARHPAPTR
-352 LVGLML
+352 LVGLMVL
-358 MGLVVA
+358 GLAVA
-364 VMASLLF
+364 VIASLLF
-371 GQGIDGW
+371 GQGMGGW
-378 HWPSWLRWQA
+378 GWPSWLRWQA

-399 AGAAGMLLALAGTL
+399 AGAAGVLLALAGTL
-413 LQRVSSN
+413 LQRVSNN

-435 MGVIATALLLP
+435 MGVIAAALLLP
-446 ALPLPMMLAGGL
+446 ALPLPMMLLGGL
-458 LGAFGCLLLLLLVN
+458 VGAFACLLLLVLIN
-472 RSHGFQP
+472 RRNGFQP
-479 ERLLVNRSHGFQ
+479 ERI
-491 PERLLLSGIAIT
+491 LLSGIAIT

-525 SWMSGSTYYVTLPI
+525 SWMSGSTYYVTQPVAL
-539 AGGLVVLALTLLA
+539 ALVVLALLMLA
-552 ACLLLSRWLDLLP
+552 ACLLASRWLDLMP

-571 AALGIRLNRAQLAIL
+571 TALGIHLGRAQLTIL

-592 TASATLVVGPLSFV
+592 TASATMVIGPLSFA
-606 GLLAPHMAKLMGL
+606 GLLAPHLARLMGL
-619 VRARWHLLGAAVSG
+619 VRARWHLLGAAGCG

>member
-1 MNQIFPSPLRLPV
+1 MKHLFPSPLQRPTLI
-14 SLLLGLTLA
+14 LLGLTLS
-23 LAGWELAGQL
+23 LACWELARQL
-33 SVARWLATLLSP
+33 PSVLWWQTLFAPNLDDAR
-45 DLTDTSQAVVHF
+45 QAVVHF
-57 SWLPRLA
+57 SWLPRLTVT
-64 ICLLAGAAL
+64 LLAGAAL

-120 WIAMAGGCLAM
+120 WIAMAGGSLAM
-131 GLVFALAWR
+131 ALVFALAWR
-140 HQLNPVVIVFAGLV
+140 RQLNPVVIVFAGLV
-154 INLYLAAIS
+154 VNLYLAAIS

-175 GLLVWGSGSLVQNS
+175 GLLVWGSGSLAQNS
-189 WSGVSYLLPRLL
+189 WSGVHYLLPRLL
-201 LAVVL
+201 VAGGL
-206 AAVLVRPLA
+206 AAALVRPLA

-229 SLQHLRFAGLGL
+229 SLQHLRLTGLGL

-261 AAPALVRLLGV
+261 AAPAMVRLLGI
-272 RKLAL
+272 RQLGQ
-277 RLLWAPLLGALL
+277 RLLWAPVLGALL
-289 LAATDLLLQSL
+289 LAATDLLLQSV
-300 SRSGSVLIPTGAM
+300 SRFWPMLIPTGAM

-319 PLLLWLIPRLG
+319 PLLLWLIPRLSL
-330 IKSGTPKANAA
+330 KSGTPKASTG
-341 LLVARHPAPAR
+341 LLVARHPAPTR
-352 LVGLML
+352 LITLLLLGL
-358 MGLVVA
+358 GLA
-364 VMASLLF
+364 IIGSLLF
-371 GQGIDGW
+371 GQGMHGW
-378 HWPSWLRWQA
+378 SWPSWLRWQA

-399 AGAAGMLLALAGTL
+399 AGAAGVLLALAGTL
-413 LQRVSSN
+413 LQRVSNN
-420 PMASPELLGVSGGTF
+420 PMASPELLGVSGGSF

-446 ALPLPMMLAGGL
+446 ALPLPMMLLGGL
-458 LGAFGCLLLLLLVN
+458 IGAFGCLLLLVLVN
-472 RSHGFQP
+472 RKHGFQP
-479 ERLLVNRSHGFQ
+479 ERI
-491 PERLLLSGIAIT
+491 LLSGIAIT

-518 LRVQQLL
+518 MRVQQLL
-525 SWMSGSTYYVTLPI
+525 SWMSGSTYYVTLPV
-539 AGGLVVLALTLLA
+539 AYGLVALAVLMLA
-552 ACLLLSRWLDLLP
+552 ACLLISRWLDLLP
-565 MGPAVA
+565 MGPALA
-571 AALGIRLNRAQLAIL
+571 TALGIRLNRAQLAIL

-619 VRARWHLLGAAVSG
+619 VRARWHLLGAAASG

-646 ILFPQEVPVGLV
+646 ILFPQDVPVGLV

>member
-1 MNQIFPSPLRLPV
+1 MSSSLSSPLLRPGLC
-14 SLLLGLTLA
+14 LLVLTLGLA
-23 LAGWELAGQL
+23 CAELARQL
-33 SVARWLATLLSP
+33 PGALWWQALFSPELDDAR
-45 DLTDTSQAVVHF
+45 QAVVHF

-108 LFAPSWLLLGRE
+108 LLAPSWLLIGRE
-120 WIAMAGGCLAM
+120 WIAMAGGSLAM

-140 HQLNPVVIVFAGLV
+140 RQLNPVVIVFAGLV

-175 GLLVWGSGSLVQNS
+175 GLLVWGSGSLAQNS
-189 WSGVSYLLPRLL
+189 WSGVGYLLPRLL
-201 LAVVL
+201 LAAML

-229 SLQHLRFAGLGL
+229 SLKHLRFAGLGL
-241 AVFVTA
+241 AVFITA

-261 AAPALVRLLGV
+261 AAPAMVRLLGV
-272 RKLAL
+272 RKLAQ
-277 RLLWAPLLGALL
+277 RLLWAPILGALL
-289 LAATDLLLQSL
+289 LAATDLLLQTL
-300 SRSGSVLIPTGAM
+300 SRFWPVLIPTGAM

-330 IKSGTPKANAA
+330 IKQSAPKANSS
-341 LLVARHPAPAR
+341 LQLARHPAPTR
-352 LVGLML
+352 LVGLMVL
-358 MGLVVA
+358 GLAAA
-364 VMASLLF
+364 VIASLLF
-371 GQGIDGW
+371 GQGIGGW
-378 HWPSWLRWQA
+378 GWPSWLRWQA

-399 AGAAGMLLALAGTL
+399 AGAAGVLLALAGTL
-413 LQRVSSN
+413 LQRVSNN

-435 MGVIATALLLP
+435 MGVIAAALLLP
-446 ALPLPMMLAGGL
+446 ALPLPMMLLGGL
-458 LGAFGCLLLLLLVN
+458 VGAFACLLLLVLIN
-472 RSHGFQP
+472 RRNGFQP
-479 ERLLVNRSHGFQ
+479 ERI
-491 PERLLLSGIAIT
+491 LLSGIAIT

-509 QAIALANGD
+509 QAIALANCD

-525 SWMSGSTYYVTLPI
+525 SWMSGSTYYVTQPVAL
-539 AGGLVVLALTLLA
+539 ALVVLALLMLA
-552 ACLLLSRWLDLLP
+552 ACLLVSRWLDLMP

-571 AALGIRLNRAQLAIL
+571 TALGIHLGRAQLTIL

-592 TASATLVVGPLSFV
+592 TASATMVIGPLSFA
-606 GLLAPHMAKLMGL
+606 GLLAPHLARLMGL
-619 VRARWHLLGAAVSG
+619 VRARWHLLGAAGCG

>member
-1 MNQIFPSPLRLPV
+1 MSSSLSSPLLRPGLC
-14 SLLLGLTLA
+14 LLVLTLGLA
-23 LAGWELAGQL
+23 CAELARQL
-33 SVARWLATLLSP
+33 PGALWWQALFSPELDDAR
-45 DLTDTSQAVVHF
+45 QAVVHF

-64 ICLLAGAAL
+64 ISLLAGAAL

-108 LFAPSWLLLGRE
+108 LLAPSWLLIGRE
-120 WIAMAGGCLAM
+120 WIAMAGGSLAM

-140 HQLNPVVIVFAGLV
+140 RQLNPVVIVFAGLV

-175 GLLVWGSGSLVQNS
+175 GLLVWGSGSLAQNS
-189 WSGVSYLLPRLL
+189 WSGVGYLLPRLL
-201 LAVVL
+201 LAAML

-229 SLQHLRFAGLGL
+229 SLKHLRFAGLGL
-241 AVFVTA
+241 AVFITA

-261 AAPALVRLLGV
+261 AAPAMVRLLGV
-272 RKLAL
+272 RKLAQ
-277 RLLWAPLLGALL
+277 RLLWAPILGALL
-289 LAATDLLLQSL
+289 LAATDLLLQTL
-300 SRSGSVLIPTGAM
+300 SRFWPVLIPTGAM

-330 IKSGTPKANAA
+330 IKQSAPKANSS
-341 LLVARHPAPAR
+341 LLLARHPAPTR
-352 LVGLML
+352 LVGLMVL
-358 MGLVVA
+358 GLAAA
-364 VMASLLF
+364 VIASLLF
-371 GQGIDGW
+371 GQGVGGW
-378 HWPSWLRWQA
+378 GWPSWLRWQA

-399 AGAAGMLLALAGTL
+399 AGAAGVLLALAGTL
-413 LQRVSSN
+413 LQRVSNN

-435 MGVIATALLLP
+435 MGVIAAALLLP
-446 ALPLPMMLAGGL
+446 ALPLPMMLLGGL
-458 LGAFGCLLLLLLVN
+458 MGAFACLLLLVLIN
-472 RSHGFQP
+472 RRNGFQP
-479 ERLLVNRSHGFQ
+479 ERI
-491 PERLLLSGIAIT
+491 LLSGIAIT

-525 SWMSGSTYYVTLPI
+525 SWMSGSTYYVTQPVAL
-539 AGGLVVLALTLLA
+539 ALVVLALLMLA
-552 ACLLLSRWLDLLP
+552 ACLLVSRWLDLMP

-571 AALGIRLNRAQLAIL
+571 TALGIHLGRAQLTIL

-592 TASATLVVGPLSFV
+592 TASATMVIGPLSFA
-606 GLLAPHMAKLMGL
+606 GLLAPHLARLMGL
-619 VRARWHLLGAAVSG
+619 VRARWHLLGAAGCG

>member
-1 MNQIFPSPLRLPV
+1 MTRLFPLPLLRP
-14 SLLLGLTLA
+14 SLILLGLTLS
-23 LAGWELAGQL
+23 LACWELSLQL
-33 SVARWLATLLSP
+33 PASLWWQSLFSPRLEDAR
-45 DLTDTSQAVVHF
+45 QAVVYF

-64 ICLLAGAAL
+64 LCLLAGAAL

-120 WIAMAGGCLAM
+120 WIAMAGGSLAM
-131 GLVFALAWR
+131 ALVFALAWR
-140 HQLNPVVIVFAGLV
+140 RQLNPVVIVFAGLV

-163 MGLLLFFQEELK
+163 MGLLLFFQEALK

-201 LAVVL
+201 VAGVL

-241 AVFVTA
+241 AVFITA

-261 AAPALVRLLGV
+261 AAPALVRLLGI
-272 RKLAL
+272 RRLAL
-277 RLLWAPLLGALL
+277 RLLWAPVLGALL
-289 LAATDLLLQSL
+289 LAATDLLLQTL
-300 SRSGSVLIPTGAM
+300 SRFWPVLIPTGAM

-330 IKSGTPKANAA
+330 IKSGTPKANAT
-341 LLVARHPAPAR
+341 LLVTRHPAPAR
-352 LVGLML
+352 LIGLL
-358 MGLVVA
+358 LLGLLA
-364 VMASLLF
+364 AILISLLF
-371 GQGIDGW
+371 GQGMHGW
-378 HWPSWLRWQA
+378 SWPSWLRWQA

-399 AGAAGMLLALAGTL
+399 AAAAGVLLALAGTL
-413 LQRVSSN
+413 LQRVSNN

-435 MGVIATALLLP
+435 MGVIGTALLLP
-446 ALPLPMMLAGGL
+446 ALPLAMMLLGGL
-458 LGAFGCLLLLLLVN
+458 VGAFGCLLLLVAIN
-472 RSHGFQP
+472 RRHGFQP
-479 ERLLVNRSHGFQ
+479 ERI
-491 PERLLLSGIAIT
+491 LLSGIAIT

-525 SWMSGSTYYVTLPI
+525 SWMSGSTYYVTLPV
-539 AGGLVVLALTLLA
+539 ASALVGLALLMLA
-552 ACLLLSRWLDLLP
+552 ACLLISRWLDLMP
-565 MGPAVA
+565 MGAAVA
-571 AALGIRLNRAQLAIL
+571 TALGIRLSLAQLVIL

-619 VRARWHLLGAAVSG
+619 VRARWHLLGAAGSG

-646 ILFPQEVPVGLV
+646 ILFPQDVPVGLV
-658 STLLG
+658 STMLG

-669 CLRRL
+669 CLRRI

>member
-1 MNQIFPSPLRLPV
+1 MRSSLSSPLLRPGLC
-14 SLLLGLTLA
+14 LLVLTLGLACT
-23 LAGWELAGQL
+23 ELARQL
-33 SVARWLATLLSP
+33 PGALWWQALFSPELDDAR
-45 DLTDTSQAVVHF
+45 QAVVHF

-108 LFAPSWLLLGRE
+108 LLAPSWLLIGRE
-120 WIAMAGGCLAM
+120 WIAMAGGSLAM

-140 HQLNPVVIVFAGLV
+140 RQLNPVVIVFAGLV

-175 GLLVWGSGSLVQNS
+175 GLLVWGSGSLAQNS
-189 WSGVSYLLPRLL
+189 WSGVGYLLPRLL
-201 LAVVL
+201 LAAML
-206 AAVLVRPLA
+206 ATVLVRPLA

-229 SLQHLRFAGLGL
+229 SLKHLRLAGLGL
-241 AVFVTA
+241 AVFITA

-261 AAPALVRLLGV
+261 AAPAMVRLLGV
-272 RKLAL
+272 RKLAQ
-277 RLLWAPLLGALL
+277 RLLWAPILGALL
-289 LAATDLLLQSL
+289 LAATDLLLQTL
-300 SRSGSVLIPTGAM
+300 SRFWPVLIPTGAM

-330 IKSGTPKANAA
+330 IKQSAPKANSS
-341 LLVARHPAPAR
+341 LQLARHPAPTR
-352 LVGLML
+352 LVGLMVL
-358 MGLVVA
+358 GLAAA
-364 VMASLLF
+364 VIASLLF
-371 GQGIDGW
+371 GQGMGGW
-378 HWPSWLRWQA
+378 GWPSWLRWQA

-399 AGAAGMLLALAGTL
+399 AGAAGVLLALAGTL
-413 LQRVSSN
+413 LQRVSNN

-435 MGVIATALLLP
+435 MGVIAAALLLP
-446 ALPLPMMLAGGL
+446 ALPLPMMLLGGL
-458 LGAFGCLLLLLLVN
+458 VGAFACLLLLVLIN
-472 RSHGFQP
+472 RRNGFQP
-479 ERLLVNRSHGFQ
+479 ERI
-491 PERLLLSGIAIT
+491 LLSGIAIT

-525 SWMSGSTYYVTLPI
+525 SWMSGSTYYVTQPVAL
-539 AGGLVVLALTLLA
+539 ALVVLALLMLA
-552 ACLLLSRWLDLLP
+552 ACLLVSRWLDLMP

-571 AALGIRLNRAQLAIL
+571 TALGIHLGRAQLTIL

-592 TASATLVVGPLSFV
+592 TASATMVIGPLSFA
-606 GLLAPHMAKLMGL
+606 GLLAPHLARLMGL
-619 VRARWHLLGAAVSG
+619 VRARWHLLGAAGSG

-646 ILFPQEVPVGLV
+646 ILFPQEVPVGLA

>member
-1 MNQIFPSPLRLPV
+1 MRSSLSSPLLRPGLC
-14 SLLLGLTLA
+14 LLVLTLGLA
-23 LAGWELAGQL
+23 CAELARQL
-33 SVARWLATLLSP
+33 PGALWWQALFSPELDDAR
-45 DLTDTSQAVVHF
+45 QAVVHF

-108 LFAPSWLLLGRE
+108 LLAPSWLLIGRE
-120 WIAMAGGCLAM
+120 WIAMAGGSLAM

-140 HQLNPVVIVFAGLV
+140 RQLNPVVIVFAGLV

-175 GLLVWGSGSLVQNS
+175 GLLVWGSGSLAQNS
-189 WSGVSYLLPRLL
+189 WSGVGYLLPRLL
-201 LAVVL
+201 LAAML

-229 SLQHLRFAGLGL
+229 SLKHLRFAGLGL
-241 AVFVTA
+241 AVFITA

-261 AAPALVRLLGV
+261 AAPAMVRLLGV
-272 RKLAL
+272 KKLAQ
-277 RLLWAPLLGALL
+277 RLLWAPILGALL
-289 LAATDLLLQSL
+289 LAATDLLLQTL
-300 SRSGSVLIPTGAM
+300 SRFWPVLIPTGAM

-330 IKSGTPKANAA
+330 IKQSAPKANSS
-341 LLVARHPAPAR
+341 LLLARHPAPTR
-352 LVGLML
+352 LVGLMVL
-358 MGLVVA
+358 GLAAA
-364 VMASLLF
+364 VIASLLF
-371 GQGIDGW
+371 GQGMGGW
-378 HWPSWLRWQA
+378 GWPSWLRWQA

-399 AGAAGMLLALAGTL
+399 AGAAGVLLALAGTL
-413 LQRVSSN
+413 LQRVSNN

-435 MGVIATALLLP
+435 MGVIAAALLLP
-446 ALPLPMMLAGGL
+446 ALPLPMMLLGGL
-458 LGAFGCLLLLLLVN
+458 MGAFACLLLLVLIN
-472 RSHGFQP
+472 RRNGFQP
-479 ERLLVNRSHGFQ
+479 ERI
-491 PERLLLSGIAIT
+491 LLSGIAIT

-525 SWMSGSTYYVTLPI
+525 SWMSGSTYYVTQPVAL
-539 AGGLVVLALTLLA
+539 ALVVLALLMLA
-552 ACLLLSRWLDLLP
+552 ACLLVSRWLDLMP

-571 AALGIRLNRAQLAIL
+571 TALGIHLGRAQLTIL

-592 TASATLVVGPLSFV
+592 TASATMVIGPLSFA
-606 GLLAPHMAKLMGL
+606 GLLAPHLARLMGL
-619 VRARWHLLGAAVSG
+619 VRARWHLLGAAGCG

>member
-1 MNQIFPSPLRLPV
+1 MSSSLSSPLLRPGLC
-14 SLLLGLTLA
+14 LLVLTLGLA
-23 LAGWELAGQL
+23 CAELARQL
-33 SVARWLATLLSP
+33 PGALWWQALFSPELDDAR
-45 DLTDTSQAVVHF
+45 QAVVHF

-108 LFAPSWLLLGRE
+108 LLAPSWLLIGRE
-120 WIAMAGGCLAM
+120 WIAMAGGSLAM

-140 HQLNPVVIVFAGLV
+140 RQLNPVVIVFAGLV

-175 GLLVWGSGSLVQNS
+175 GLLVWGSGSLAQNS
-189 WSGVSYLLPRLL
+189 WSGVGYLLPRLL
-201 LAVVL
+201 LAAML
-206 AAVLVRPLA
+206 AVVLVRPLA

-229 SLQHLRFAGLGL
+229 SLKHLRFAGLGL
-241 AVFVTA
+241 AVFITA

-261 AAPALVRLLGV
+261 AAPAMVRLLGV
-272 RKLAL
+272 RKLAQ
-277 RLLWAPLLGALL
+277 RLLWALILGALL
-289 LAATDLLLQSL
+289 LAATDLLLQTL
-300 SRSGSVLIPTGAM
+300 SRFWPVLIPTGAM

-330 IKSGTPKANAA
+330 IKQSAPKANSS
-341 LLVARHPAPAR
+341 LQLARHPAPTR
-352 LVGLML
+352 LVGLMVL
-358 MGLVVA
+358 GLAAA
-364 VMASLLF
+364 VIASLLF
-371 GQGIDGW
+371 GQGMGGW

-399 AGAAGMLLALAGTL
+399 AGAAGVLLALAGTL
-413 LQRVSSN
+413 LQRVSNN

-435 MGVIATALLLP
+435 MGVIAAALLLP
-446 ALPLPMMLAGGL
+446 ALPLPMMLLGGL
-458 LGAFGCLLLLLLVN
+458 VGAFACLLLLVLIN
-472 RSHGFQP
+472 RRNGFQP
-479 ERLLVNRSHGFQ
+479 ERI
-491 PERLLLSGIAIT
+491 LLSGIAIT

-525 SWMSGSTYYVTLPI
+525 SWMSGSTYYVTQPVAL
-539 AGGLVVLALTLLA
+539 ALVVLALLMLA
-552 ACLLLSRWLDLLP
+552 ACLLVSRWLDLMP

-571 AALGIRLNRAQLAIL
+571 TALGIHLGRAQLTIL

-592 TASATLVVGPLSFV
+592 TASATMVIGPLSFA
-606 GLLAPHMAKLMGL
+606 GLLAPHLARLMGL
-619 VRARWHLLGAAVSG
+619 VRARWHLLGAAGCG

>member
-1 MNQIFPSPLRLPV
+1 MSSSLSSPLLRPGLC
-14 SLLLGLTLA
+14 LLVLTLGLACAELSRQLPGA
-23 LAGWELAGQL
+23 LWWQALFSPELDD
-33 SVARWLATLLSP
+33 AR
-45 DLTDTSQAVVHF
+45 QAVVHF

-108 LFAPSWLLLGRE
+108 LLAPSWLLIGRE
-120 WIAMAGGCLAM
+120 WIAMAGGSLAM

-140 HQLNPVVIVFAGLV
+140 RQLNPVVIVFAGLV

-175 GLLVWGSGSLVQNS
+175 GLLVWGSGSLAQNS
-189 WSGVSYLLPRLL
+189 WSGVGYLLPRLL
-201 LAVVL
+201 LAAML

-229 SLQHLRFAGLGL
+229 SLKHLRFAGLGL
-241 AVFVTA
+241 AVFITA

-261 AAPALVRLLGV
+261 AAPAMVRLLGV
-272 RKLAL
+272 RKLAQ
-277 RLLWAPLLGALL
+277 RLLWAPILGALL
-289 LAATDLLLQSL
+289 LAATDLLLQTL
-300 SRSGSVLIPTGAM
+300 SRFWPVLIPTGAM

-330 IKSGTPKANAA
+330 IKQSAPKANSS
-341 LLVARHPAPAR
+341 LQLARHPAPTR
-352 LVGLML
+352 LVGLMVL
-358 MGLVVA
+358 GLAAA
-364 VMASLLF
+364 VIASLLF
-371 GQGIDGW
+371 GQGMGGW
-378 HWPSWLRWQA
+378 GWPSWLRWQA

-399 AGAAGMLLALAGTL
+399 AGAAGVLLALAGTL
-413 LQRVSSN
+413 LQRVSNN

-435 MGVIATALLLP
+435 MGVIAAALLLP
-446 ALPLPMMLAGGL
+446 ALPLPMMLLGGL
-458 LGAFGCLLLLLLVN
+458 VGAFACLLLLVLIN
-472 RSHGFQP
+472 RRNGFQP
-479 ERLLVNRSHGFQ
+479 ERI
-491 PERLLLSGIAIT
+491 LLSGIAIT

-525 SWMSGSTYYVTLPI
+525 SWMSGSTYYVTQPVAL
-539 AGGLVVLALTLLA
+539 ALVVLALLMLA
-552 ACLLLSRWLDLLP
+552 ACLLASRWLDLMP

-571 AALGIRLNRAQLAIL
+571 TALGIRLSRAQLTIL

-592 TASATLVVGPLSFV
+592 TASATMVIGPLSFA
-606 GLLAPHMAKLMGL
+606 GLLAPHLARLMGL
-619 VRARWHLLGAAVSG
+619 VRARWHLLGAAGCG

-663 GAYFMW
+663 GAYVMW

>member
-1 MNQIFPSPLRLPV
+1 MSSSLSSPLLRPGLC
-14 SLLLGLTLA
+14 LLVLTLGLA
-23 LAGWELAGQL
+23 CAELARQL
-33 SVARWLATLLSP
+33 PGALWWQALFSPELDDAR
-45 DLTDTSQAVVHF
+45 QAVVHF

-108 LFAPSWLLLGRE
+108 LLAPSWLLIGRE
-120 WIAMAGGCLAM
+120 WIAMAGGSLAM

-140 HQLNPVVIVFAGLV
+140 RQLNPVVIVFAGLV

-175 GLLVWGSGSLVQNS
+175 GLLVWGSGSLAQNS
-189 WSGVSYLLPRLL
+189 WSGVGYLLPRLL
-201 LAVVL
+201 LAAML
-206 AAVLVRPLA
+206 AVVLVRPLT

-229 SLQHLRFAGLGL
+229 SLKHLRLAGLGL

-261 AAPALVRLLGV
+261 AAPAMVRLLGV
-272 RKLAL
+272 RKLAQ
-277 RLLWAPLLGALL
+277 RLLWAPILGALL
-289 LAATDLLLQSL
+289 LAATDLLLQTL
-300 SRSGSVLIPTGAM
+300 SRFWPVLIPTGAM

-330 IKSGTPKANAA
+330 IKQSAPKANSS
-341 LLVARHPAPAR
+341 LLLARHPAPTR
-352 LVGLML
+352 LVGLMVL
-358 MGLVVA
+358 GLAAA
-364 VMASLLF
+364 VIASLLF
-371 GQGIDGW
+371 GQGMGGW
-378 HWPSWLRWQA
+378 GWPSWLRWQA

-399 AGAAGMLLALAGTL
+399 AGAAGVLLALAGTL
-413 LQRVSSN
+413 LQRVSNN

-435 MGVIATALLLP
+435 MGVIAAALLLP
-446 ALPLPMMLAGGL
+446 ALPLPMMLLGGL
-458 LGAFGCLLLLLLVN
+458 VGAFACLLLLVLIN
-472 RSHGFQP
+472 RRNGFQP
-479 ERLLVNRSHGFQ
+479 ERI
-491 PERLLLSGIAIT
+491 LLSGIAIT

-525 SWMSGSTYYVTLPI
+525 SWMSGSTYYVTQPVAL
-539 AGGLVVLALTLLA
+539 ALVVLALLMLA
-552 ACLLLSRWLDLLP
+552 ACLLVSRWLDLMP

-571 AALGIRLNRAQLAIL
+571 TALGIHLGRAQLTIL

-592 TASATLVVGPLSFV
+592 TASATMVIGPLSFA
-606 GLLAPHMAKLMGL
+606 GLLAPHLARLMGL
-619 VRARWHLLGAAVSG
+619 VRARWHLLGAAGCG

>member
-1 MNQIFPSPLRLPV
+1 MNAVLPA
-14 SLLLGLTLA
+14 SLLRPGLFLLLLIGA
-23 LAGWELAGQL
+23 LAGWDLAHQL
-33 SVARWLATLLSP
+33 PGSLWWQALFSPQLDDAR
-45 DLTDTSQAVVHF
+45 QAVIHF

-95 VASGAQLALMMVT
+95 VASGAQLALMVVT
-108 LFAPSWLLLGRE
+108 LFAPSWLLIGRE
-120 WIAMAGGCLAM
+120 WIAMAGGSLAM

-140 HQLNPVVIVFAGLV
+140 RQLNPVVIVFAGLV

-163 MGLLLFFQEELK
+163 LGLLLFFQEELK
-175 GLLVWGSGSLVQNS
+175 GLLVWGSGSLAQTS
-189 WSGVSYLLPRLL
+189 WSGVGYLLPRLL
-201 LAVVL
+201 VAAVL
-206 AAVLVRPLA
+206 AAVLARPLA
-215 VLELDDA
+215 MLELDDA

-229 SLQHLRFAGLGL
+229 SLKHLRFAGLGL
-241 AVFVTA
+241 GVFVTA

-261 AAPALVRLLGV
+261 AAPVMVRMLGV
-272 RKLAL
+272 RRLGL
-277 RLLWAPLLGALL
+277 RLLWAPVLGALL

-300 SRSGSVLIPTGAM
+300 TRFWPVLIPTGAM

-319 PLLLWLIPRLG
+319 PLLLWLIPRLTL
-330 IKSGTPKANAA
+330 KSAPRAA
-341 LLVARHPAPAR
+341 AGLVVARHPAPGRFIA
-352 LVGLML
+352 LLG
-358 MGLVVA
+358 MGLLVA
-364 VMASLLF
+364 ILASLLF
-371 GQGIDGW
+371 GQGMHGW
-378 HWPSWLRWQA
+378 SWSSWLRWEA

-399 AGAAGMLLALAGTL
+399 AGAAGVLLALAGTL
-413 LQRVSSN
+413 LQRVSNN

-446 ALPLPMMLAGGL
+446 TLPLPMMLVGGL
-458 LGAFGCLLLLLLVN
+458 VGAFGCLLLLVLIN
-472 RSHGFQP
+472 RKHGFQP
-479 ERLLVNRSHGFQ
+479 ERI
-491 PERLLLSGIAIT
+491 LLSGIAIT

-525 SWMSGSTYYVTLPI
+525 SWMSGSTYYVTQPV
-539 AGGLVVLALTLLA
+539 AWALALLALLMLG
-552 ACLLLSRWLDLLP
+552 ACLLVSRWLDLMP

-571 AALGIRLNRAQLAIL
+571 TALGIRLSRAQLIIL

-592 TASATLVVGPLSFV
+592 TASATMVIGPLSFA
-606 GLLAPHMAKLMGL
+606 GLLAPHMARLMGL
-619 VRARWHLLGAAVSG
+619 VRARWHLLGAAGCG
-633 ALLMVSADWIGQQ
+633 ALLMVSADWVGQQ

>member
-1 MNQIFPSPLRLPV
+1 MSSSLSSPLLRPGLC
-14 SLLLGLTLA
+14 LLVLTLGLACAELSRQLPGA
-23 LAGWELAGQL
+23 LWWQALFSPELDD
-33 SVARWLATLLSP
+33 AR
-45 DLTDTSQAVVHF
+45 QAVVHF

-108 LFAPSWLLLGRE
+108 LLAPSWLLIGRE
-120 WIAMAGGCLAM
+120 WIAMAGGSLAM

-140 HQLNPVVIVFAGLV
+140 RQLNPVVIVFAGLV

-175 GLLVWGSGSLVQNS
+175 GLLVWGSGSLAQNS
-189 WSGVSYLLPRLL
+189 WSGVGYLLPRLL
-201 LAVVL
+201 LAAML

-229 SLQHLRFAGLGL
+229 SLKHLRFAGLGL
-241 AVFVTA
+241 AVFITA

-261 AAPALVRLLGV
+261 AAPAMVRLLGV
-272 RKLAL
+272 RKLAQ
-277 RLLWAPLLGALL
+277 RLLWAPILGALL
-289 LAATDLLLQSL
+289 LAATDLLLQTL
-300 SRSGSVLIPTGAM
+300 SRFWPVLIPTGAM

-330 IKSGTPKANAA
+330 IKQSAPKANSS
-341 LLVARHPAPAR
+341 LQLARHPAPTR
-352 LVGLML
+352 LVGLMVL
-358 MGLVVA
+358 GLAAA
-364 VMASLLF
+364 VIASLLF
-371 GQGIDGW
+371 GQGMGGW
-378 HWPSWLRWQA
+378 GWPSWLRWQV

-399 AGAAGMLLALAGTL
+399 AGAAGVLLALAGTL
-413 LQRVSSN
+413 LQRVSNN

-435 MGVIATALLLP
+435 MGVIAAALLLP
-446 ALPLPMMLAGGL
+446 ALPLPMMLLGGL
-458 LGAFGCLLLLLLVN
+458 VGAFACLLLLVLIN
-472 RSHGFQP
+472 RRNGFQP
-479 ERLLVNRSHGFQ
+479 ERI
-491 PERLLLSGIAIT
+491 LLSGIAIT

-525 SWMSGSTYYVTLPI
+525 SWMSGSTYYVTQPVAL
-539 AGGLVVLALTLLA
+539 ALVVLALLMLA
-552 ACLLLSRWLDLLP
+552 ACLLVSRWLDLMP

-571 AALGIRLNRAQLAIL
+571 TALGIRLSRAQLTIL

-592 TASATLVVGPLSFV
+592 TASATMVIGPLSFA
-606 GLLAPHMAKLMGL
+606 GLLAPHLARLMGL
-619 VRARWHLLGAAVSG
+619 VRARWHLLGAAGCG

>member
-1 MNQIFPSPLRLPV
+1 MKHLFPSPLQRPTLI
-14 SLLLGLTLA
+14 LLGLTLS
-23 LAGWELAGQL
+23 LACWELARQL
-33 SVARWLATLLSP
+33 PSVLWWQTLFAPNLDDAR
-45 DLTDTSQAVVHF
+45 QAVVHF
-57 SWLPRLA
+57 SWLPRLTVT
-64 ICLLAGAAL
+64 LLAGAAL

-120 WIAMAGGCLAM
+120 WIAMAGGSLAM
-131 GLVFALAWR
+131 ALVFALAWR
-140 HQLNPVVIVFAGLV
+140 RQLNPVVIVFAGLV

-175 GLLVWGSGSLVQNS
+175 GLLVWGSGSLAQNS
-189 WSGVSYLLPRLL
+189 WSGVHYLLPRLL
-201 LAVVL
+201 VAGGL
-206 AAVLVRPLA
+206 AAALVRPLA

-229 SLQHLRFAGLGL
+229 SLQHLRLAGLGL

-261 AAPALVRLLGV
+261 AAPAMVRLLGI
-272 RKLAL
+272 RQLGQ
-277 RLLWAPLLGALL
+277 RLLWAPVLGALL
-289 LAATDLLLQSL
+289 LAATDLLLQSV
-300 SRSGSVLIPTGAM
+300 SRFWPMLIPTGAM

-319 PLLLWLIPRLG
+319 PLLLWLIPRLSL
-330 IKSGTPKANAA
+330 KSGTPKASTG
-341 LLVARHPAPAR
+341 LLVARHPAPTR
-352 LVGLML
+352 LITLLLLGL
-358 MGLVVA
+358 GLA
-364 VMASLLF
+364 IIGSLLF
-371 GQGIDGW
+371 GQGMHGW
-378 HWPSWLRWQA
+378 SWPSWLRWQA

-399 AGAAGMLLALAGTL
+399 AGAAGVLLALAGTL
-413 LQRVSSN
+413 LQRVSNN

-446 ALPLPMMLAGGL
+446 ALPLPMMLLGGL
-458 LGAFGCLLLLLLVN
+458 IGAFGCLLLLVLVN
-472 RSHGFQP
+472 RKHGFQP
-479 ERLLVNRSHGFQ
+479 ERI
-491 PERLLLSGIAIT
+491 LLSGIAIT

-518 LRVQQLL
+518 MRVQQLL
-525 SWMSGSTYYVTLPI
+525 SWMSGSTYYVTLPV
-539 AGGLVVLALTLLA
+539 AYGLVMLAVLMLA
-552 ACLLLSRWLDLLP
+552 ACLLISRWLDLLP
-565 MGPAVA
+565 MGPALA
-571 AALGIRLNRAQLAIL
+571 TALGIRLNRAQLAIL

-619 VRARWHLLGAAVSG
+619 VRARWHLLGAAASG

-646 ILFPQEVPVGLV
+646 ILFPQDVPVGLV

>member
-1 MNQIFPSPLRLPV
+1 MSSSLSSPLLRPGLC
-14 SLLLGLTLA
+14 LLVLTLGLA
-23 LAGWELAGQL
+23 CAELARQL
-33 SVARWLATLLSP
+33 PGALWWQALFSPELDDAR
-45 DLTDTSQAVVHF
+45 QAVVHF

-108 LFAPSWLLLGRE
+108 LLAPSWLLIGRE
-120 WIAMAGGCLAM
+120 WIAMAGGSLAM

-140 HQLNPVVIVFAGLV
+140 RQLNPVVIVFAGLV

-175 GLLVWGSGSLVQNS
+175 GLLVWGSGSLAQNS
-189 WSGVSYLLPRLL
+189 WSGVGYLLPRLL
-201 LAVVL
+201 LAAML

-229 SLQHLRFAGLGL
+229 SLKHLRFAGLGL
-241 AVFVTA
+241 AVFITA

-261 AAPALVRLLGV
+261 AAPAMVRLLGV
-272 RKLAL
+272 RKLAQ
-277 RLLWAPLLGALL
+277 RLLWAPILGALL
-289 LAATDLLLQSL
+289 LAATDLLLQTL
-300 SRSGSVLIPTGAM
+300 SRFWPVLIPTGAM

-330 IKSGTPKANAA
+330 IKQSAPKANSS
-341 LLVARHPAPAR
+341 LQLARHPAPTR
-352 LVGLML
+352 LVGLMVL
-358 MGLVVA
+358 GLAAA
-364 VMASLLF
+364 VITSLLF
-371 GQGIDGW
+371 GQGMGGW
-378 HWPSWLRWQA
+378 GWPSWLRWQA

-399 AGAAGMLLALAGTL
+399 AGAAGVLLALAGTL
-413 LQRVSSN
+413 LQRVSNN

-435 MGVIATALLLP
+435 MGVIAAALLLP
-446 ALPLPMMLAGGL
+446 ALPLPMMLLGGL
-458 LGAFGCLLLLLLVN
+458 VGAFACLLLLVLIN
-472 RSHGFQP
+472 RRNGFQP
-479 ERLLVNRSHGFQ
+479 ERI
-491 PERLLLSGIAIT
+491 LLSGIAIT

-525 SWMSGSTYYVTLPI
+525 SWMSGSTYYVTQPVAL
-539 AGGLVVLALTLLA
+539 ALVVLALLMLA
-552 ACLLLSRWLDLLP
+552 ACLLVSRWLDLMP

-571 AALGIRLNRAQLAIL
+571 TALGIHLGRAQLTIL

-592 TASATLVVGPLSFV
+592 TASATMVIGPLSFA
-606 GLLAPHMAKLMGL
+606 GLLAPHLARLMGL
-619 VRARWHLLGAAVSG
+619 VRARWHLLGAAGCG

>member
-1 MNQIFPSPLRLPV
+1 MKHLFPSPLQRPTLI
-14 SLLLGLTLA
+14 LLGLTLS
-23 LAGWELAGQL
+23 LACWELARQL
-33 SVARWLATLLSP
+33 PGVLWWQTLFAPNLDDAR
-45 DLTDTSQAVVHF
+45 QAVVHF
-57 SWLPRLA
+57 SWLPRLTVT
-64 ICLLAGAAL
+64 LLAGAAL

-120 WIAMAGGCLAM
+120 WIAMAGGSLAM
-131 GLVFALAWR
+131 ALVFALAWR
-140 HQLNPVVIVFAGLV
+140 RQLNPVVIVFAGLV

-175 GLLVWGSGSLVQNS
+175 GLLVWGSGSLAQNS
-189 WSGVSYLLPRLL
+189 WSGVHYLLPRLL
-201 LAVVL
+201 VAGGL
-206 AAVLVRPLA
+206 AAALVRPLA

-229 SLQHLRFAGLGL
+229 SLQHLRLAGLGL

-261 AAPALVRLLGV
+261 AAPAMVRLLGI
-272 RKLAL
+272 RQLGQ
-277 RLLWAPLLGALL
+277 RLLWAPVLGALL
-289 LAATDLLLQSL
+289 LAATDLLLQSV
-300 SRSGSVLIPTGAM
+300 SRFWPMLIPTGAM

-319 PLLLWLIPRLG
+319 PLLLWLIPRLSL
-330 IKSGTPKANAA
+330 KSGTPKASTG
-341 LLVARHPAPAR
+341 LLVARHPAPTR
-352 LVGLML
+352 LITLLLLGL
-358 MGLVVA
+358 GLA
-364 VMASLLF
+364 IIGSLLF
-371 GQGIDGW
+371 GQGMHGW
-378 HWPSWLRWQA
+378 SWPSWLRWQA

-399 AGAAGMLLALAGTL
+399 AGAAGILLALAGTL
-413 LQRVSSN
+413 LQRVSNN

-446 ALPLPMMLAGGL
+446 ALPLPMMLLGGL
-458 LGAFGCLLLLLLVN
+458 IGAFSCLLLLVLVN
-472 RSHGFQP
+472 RKHGFQP
-479 ERLLVNRSHGFQ
+479 ERI
-491 PERLLLSGIAIT
+491 LLSGIAIT

-518 LRVQQLL
+518 MRVQQLL
-525 SWMSGSTYYVTLPI
+525 SWMSGSTYYVTLPV
-539 AGGLVVLALTLLA
+539 AYGLVALAVLMLA
-552 ACLLLSRWLDLLP
+552 ACLLISRWLDLLP
-565 MGPAVA
+565 MGPALA
-571 AALGIRLNRAQLAIL
+571 TALGIRLNRAQLAIL

-619 VRARWHLLGAAVSG
+619 VRARWHLLGAAASG

-646 ILFPQEVPVGLV
+646 ILFPQDVPVGLV

>member
-1 MNQIFPSPLRLPV
+1 MTRLFPLPLRRP
-14 SLLLGLTLA
+14 SLILLGLTL
-23 LAGWELAGQL
+23 LLICWELSRQL
-33 SVARWLATLLSP
+33 PASLWWQSLFSPELEDAR
-45 DLTDTSQAVVHF
+45 QAVVYF

-120 WIAMAGGCLAM
+120 WIAMAGGSLAM
-131 GLVFALAWR
+131 ALVFALAWR
-140 HQLNPVVIVFAGLV
+140 RQLNPVVIVFAGLV

-201 LAVVL
+201 VAGVL

-229 SLQHLRFAGLGL
+229 SLQHLRFTGLGL
-241 AVFVTA
+241 AVFITA

-261 AAPALVRLLGV
+261 AAPALVRLLGI
-272 RKLAL
+272 RRLAQ
-277 RLLWAPLLGALL
+277 RLVWAPVLGALL
-289 LAATDLLLQSL
+289 LTATDLLLQTL
-300 SRSGSVLIPTGAM
+300 SRFWPVLIPTGAM

-330 IKSGTPKANAA
+330 IKSGTPKANAT

-352 LVGLML
+352 LIGLL
-358 MGLVVA
+358 LLGLLA
-364 VMASLLF
+364 AILISQLF
-371 GQGIDGW
+371 GQGMHGW
-378 HWPSWLRWQA
+378 SWPSWLRWQA

-399 AGAAGMLLALAGTL
+399 AAAAGVLLALAGTL
-413 LQRVSSN
+413 LQRVSNN

-435 MGVIATALLLP
+435 MGVIGTALLLP
-446 ALPLPMMLAGGL
+446 ALPLPMMLLGGL
-458 LGAFGCLLLLLLVN
+458 VGAFGCLLLLVAIN
-472 RSHGFQP
+472 RRHGFQP
-479 ERLLVNRSHGFQ
+479 ERI
-491 PERLLLSGIAIT
+491 LLSGIAIT

-525 SWMSGSTYYVTLPI
+525 SWMSGSTYYVTLPV
-539 AGGLVVLALTLLA
+539 ASALVGLALLMLA
-552 ACLLLSRWLDLLP
+552 ACLLISRWLDLLP
-565 MGPAVA
+565 MGEAVA
-571 AALGIRLNRAQLAIL
+571 TALGIRLSLAQLVIL

-619 VRARWHLLGAAVSG
+619 VRARWHLLGAAGSG

-646 ILFPQEVPVGLV
+646 ILFPQDVPVGLV

>member
-1 MNQIFPSPLRLPV
+1 MKRLLTSPLLRPV
-14 SLLLGLTLA
+14 SILLGLTLS
-23 LAGWELAGQL
+23 LACWELARQL
-33 SVARWLATLLSP
+33 PGALWWQSLFAPNLDDV
-45 DLTDTSQAVVHF
+45 SQAVVHF
-57 SWLPRLA
+57 SWLPRLVVT
-64 ICLLAGAAL
+64 LLAGAAL

-120 WIAMAGGCLAM
+120 WIAMAGGSLAM
-131 GLVFALAWR
+131 ALVFALAWR
-140 HQLNPVVIVFAGLV
+140 RQLNPVVIVFAGLV

-201 LAVVL
+201 AAAAL

-261 AAPALVRLLGV
+261 AAPAMVRLLGI
-272 RKLAL
+272 RQLGQ
-277 RLLWAPLLGALL
+277 RLLWAPILGALL

-300 SRSGSVLIPTGAM
+300 SRFWPVLIPTGAM

-330 IKSGTPKANAA
+330 IKSGAPKANSA

-352 LVGLML
+352 LVGLL
-358 MGLVVA
+358 LVGLLLAMV
-364 VMASLLF
+364 ASLLF
-371 GQGIDGW
+371 GQGMTGW
-378 HWPSWLRWQA
+378 SWPSWLRWQA
-388 QLEWRLPRTLA
+388 QLEWRLPRALA
-399 AGAAGMLLALAGTL
+399 AGAAGVLLALAGTL
-413 LQRVSSN
+413 LQRVSNN

-435 MGVIATALLLP
+435 MGVITTALLLP
-446 ALPLPMMLAGGL
+446 ALPLPLMLAGGL
-458 LGAFGCLLLLLLVN
+458 LGAFGCLLLLVVVN
-472 RSHGFQP
+472 RKHGFQP
-479 ERLLVNRSHGFQ
+479 ERI
-491 PERLLLSGIAIT
+491 LLSGIAIT

-518 LRVQQLL
+518 MRVQQLL
-525 SWMSGSTYYVTLPI
+525 SWMSGSTYYVTLPV
-539 AGGLVVLALTLLA
+539 AYGLVGLVLLMLA
-552 ACLLLSRWLDLLP
+552 ACLLVSRWLDLLP
-565 MGPAVA
+565 MGA
-571 AALGIRLNRAQLAIL
+571 AMATALGIRLNRAQLAIL

-619 VRARWHLLGAAVSG
+619 VRARWHLLGAAASG
-633 ALLMVSADWIGQQ
+633 ALLMVSADWVGQQ
-646 ILFPQEVPVGLV
+646 VLFPKEVPVGLV

>member
-1 MNQIFPSPLRLPV
+1 MKHIFPSPLLRPTLI
-14 SLLLGLTLA
+14 LLGLTLS
-23 LAGWELAGQL
+23 LACWELARQL
-33 SVARWLATLLSP
+33 PGTLWWQTLFAPNLDDAR
-45 DLTDTSQAVVHF
+45 QAVVHF
-57 SWLPRLA
+57 SWLPRLTVT
-64 ICLLAGAAL
+64 LLAGAAL

-120 WIAMAGGCLAM
+120 WIAMAGGSLAM
-131 GLVFALAWR
+131 ALVFALAWR
-140 HQLNPVVIVFAGLV
+140 RQLNPVVIVFAGLV

-175 GLLVWGSGSLVQNS
+175 GLLVWGSGSLAQNS
-189 WSGVSYLLPRLL
+189 WSGVHYLLPRLL
-201 LAVVL
+201 VAGGL
-206 AAVLVRPLA
+206 AAALVRPLA

-229 SLQHLRFAGLGL
+229 SLQHLRLAGLGL
-241 AVFVTA
+241 AVFVIA

-261 AAPALVRLLGV
+261 AAPAMVRLLGI
-272 RKLAL
+272 RQLGQ
-277 RLLWAPLLGALL
+277 RLLWAPVLGALL
-289 LAATDLLLQSL
+289 LAATDLLLQSV
-300 SRSGSVLIPTGAM
+300 SRFWPMLIPTGAM

-319 PLLLWLIPRLG
+319 PLLLWLIPRLSL
-330 IKSGTPKANAA
+330 KSGTPKASTG
-341 LLVARHPAPAR
+341 LLVARHPAPTR
-352 LVGLML
+352 LITLLLLGL
-358 MGLVVA
+358 GLA
-364 VMASLLF
+364 IIGSLLF
-371 GQGIDGW
+371 GQGMHGW
-378 HWPSWLRWQA
+378 SWPSWLRWQA

-399 AGAAGMLLALAGTL
+399 AGAAGILLALAGTL
-413 LQRVSSN
+413 LQRVSNN

-446 ALPLPMMLAGGL
+446 ALPLPMMLLGGL
-458 LGAFGCLLLLLLVN
+458 IGAFGCLLLLVLVN
-472 RSHGFQP
+472 RKHGFQP
-479 ERLLVNRSHGFQ
+479 ERI
-491 PERLLLSGIAIT
+491 LLSGIAIT

-518 LRVQQLL
+518 MRVQQLL
-525 SWMSGSTYYVTLPI
+525 SWMSGSTYYVTLPV
-539 AGGLVVLALTLLA
+539 AYGLVALAVLMLA
-552 ACLLLSRWLDLLP
+552 ACLLISRWLDLLP
-565 MGPAVA
+565 MGPALA
-571 AALGIRLNRAQLAIL
+571 TALGIRLNRAQLAIL

-619 VRARWHLLGAAVSG
+619 VRARWHLLGAAASG

-646 ILFPQEVPVGLV
+646 ILFPQDVPVGLV